1 MRNYLHQRSKSLLA
15 FAVGLTILSSSFAGE
30 VYADEEFYYQ
40 GSDLATADGK
50 TTWND
55 DTQTAT
61 LHADRSIN
69 SNLNWSYYT
78 FGINSHS
85 FSDGIHDHL
94 GTGQFASLG
103 TTKNINP
110 YDYYDVN
117 FSNNS
122 YTVAGELD
130 VKNVDGKEIITPMH
144 NLTLSGDIIAT
155 LNNKLA
161 VQNLAKLEITKGT
174 YGLDVTYGY
183 KTGTETGTEIANGGL
198 YLSNIKNVDI
208 SGTVSAI
215 YSDARGNVS
224 LSNIG
229 TLKLASN
236 INRVS
241 EHKGSLPATED
252 NTITCHYGSIVNI
265 NAKDTTI
272 TSTGRAILATAHN
285 VDNINV
291 LETSWGTDTPWPQ
304 VNINSDTL
312 TIKAA
317 TSGPTAAAVYSDTGA
332 IVNLGSADKKI
343 KILKFDQY
351 QDEQGKK
358 IYANM
363 NLYSNGYI
371 YEENNANRYNRYSGT
386 IAAGKTADDYILHQ
400 SQINVYAENA
410 EFNANTNAINARN
423 NALINVNAD
432 NAVINNNY
440 GNVATVSS
448 SGGSTVTLTSD
459 DLTIT
464 NHNTNYLK
472 DADVIDAK
480 DAKVAIG
487 SGGVVNPSRQDLVE
501 DYSGTVDK
509 AGDIIINANKKLT
522 VDGNIIIDAKPGT
535 AAGNSISINKD
546 NTTALVNIT
555 GDIYTNNGN
564 EVHLSLGDGSA
575 AGQNGNAAGRQAARS
590 TLTGAIL
597 DAASTATGFSFS
609 NANFSEKGTNL
620 TMNSAAWNVTADSE
634 VANVV
639 MDGNSI
645 IDLTQ
650 RNEATTVDMAG
661 SSTHDHNFQ
670 KLKINNL
677 SGNGT
682 IKIDYDDSRTSTDGS
697 TADKLFINNH
707 SGTHCL
713 YLNEVNGAAKLT
725 GKAED
730 TVLVSVVNEKG
741 DFKAAS
747 DDNLTWNIYALN
759 KKDSATEGYT
769 TDWYL
774 AKNTNPTPPP
784 KGPTRAEA
792 GTIKAHNMSYY
803 LWRDQSER
811 LTERLGITCFDE
823 ERAGVWTRMSNSSIS
838 GSGIYGS
845 DAKVKTY
852 TIGYDFK
859 HNSDEQLTAADAKKT
874 RDFSGLAFTY
884 IKGSSSMNGYQVSD
898 ALQVAGGRSDI
909 RGGAL
914 TAYHTH
920 TSKSGSYADYVLRY
934 SSYDND
940 FKLDGVNG
948 SAKSHG
954 LQASAEYGH
963 RLENDHGLFVTPN
976 AQLMLGRLYNKTF
989 TTSNGVHVANDHLNS
1004 AILSMGVDV
1013 GQTLGD
1019 QSQVYAKVRYNTELG
1034 DRVSAAFYKNDASAF
1049 CNGDSNGSW
1058 WEYGL
1063 GFDLKAGHA
1072 SHLFMDAERAG
1083 GSGFSKDW
1091 SWRIGAR
1098 FDF

>member
-1 MRNYLHQRSKSLLA
+1 MKNYLHQRSKSLLA
-15 FAVGLTILSSSFAGE
+15 FAVGLTILSSSLAGE
-30 VYADEEFYYQ
+30 VYADEGYIDWNDLKNDSNTTWTEDKTYYEGGDLKLTKNNVTLNENKNISSNGNISL
-40 GSDLATADGK
+40 GSDNTN
-50 TTWND
+50 T
-55 DTQTAT
+55 
-61 LHADRSIN
+61 
-69 SNLNWSYYT
+69 
-78 FGINSHS
+78 
-85 FSDGIHDHL
+85 
-94 GTGQFASLG
+94 
-103 TTKNINP
+103 
-110 YDYYDVN
+110 
-117 FSNNS
+117 
-122 YTVAGELD
+122 YTVAGAT
-130 VKNVDGKEIITPMH
+130 KNID
-144 NLTLSGDIIAT
+144 LTFKGDIWSNHDHDMTIKN
-155 LNNKLA
+155 LNTFQITNGTRGLLANFGNDRGEHWTDYTNNGGIHLSDITTVNISSTYNAIFSNKLGKIDL
-161 VQNLAKLEITKGT
+161 QGIDNLILASEFNAIYCD
-174 YGLDVTYGY
+174 YGSL
-183 KTGTETGTEIANGGL
+183 
-198 YLSNIKNVDI
+198 VDI
-208 SGTVSAI
+208 
-215 YSDARGNVS
+215 N
-224 LSNIG
+224 
-229 TLKLASN
+229 
-236 INRVS
+236 
-241 EHKGSLPATED
+241 AT
-252 NTITCHYGSIVNI
+252 N
-265 NAKDTTI
+265 TTI
-272 TSTGRAILATAHN
+272 TSNGRAIIATAGN
-285 VDNINV
+285 AQNIYTWHDAS
-291 LETSWGTDTPWPQ
+291 LETDYPLP
-304 VNINSDTL
+304 VINIKSDTL
-312 TIKAA
+312 TIAAA
-317 TSGPTAAAVYSDTGA
+317 TSGRAAAAVYSDPGA
-332 IVNLGSADKKI
+332 TINLGSADKKI
-343 KILKFDQY
+343 KQLTFVKDA
-351 QDEQGKK
+351 G
-358 IYANM
+358 ANM
-363 NLYSNGYI
+363 NLYSDSHI
-371 YEENNANRYNRYSGT
+371 YENQNYIEYDNKNPYLYYGRYSDT
-386 IAAGKTADDYILHQ
+386 IPDDETAKYYKLYQ
-400 SQINVYAENA
+400 AKINVYAENA
-410 EFNANTNAINARN
+410 EFNAKTNAINAYN
-423 NALINVNAD
+423 KGLIYVNAD
-432 NAVINNNY
+432 NAIINSNY
-440 GNVATVSS
+440 ATVVA
-448 SGGSTVTLTSD
+448 GAGATITIEGK
-459 DLTIT
+459 DLTI
-464 NHNTNYLK
+464 NNTNCLNNAQAV
-472 DADVIDAK
+472 DNEN
-480 DAKVAIG
+480 AKVAIG
-487 SGGVVNPSRQDLVE
+487 SGGLLNPSEYGDTE
-501 DYSGTVDK
+501 IN
-509 AGDIIINANKKLT
+509 AGDIVINAANKLAIN
-522 VDGNIIIDAKPGT
+522 GNIVIKANPDA

-546 NTTALVNIT
+546 NTTALVNIS

-575 AGQNGNAAGRQAARS
+575 AAQNGNVTGRQAGRS

-597 DAASTATGFSFS
+597 DAASTAAGFSFS
-609 NANFSEKGTNL
+609 DTSFSEKGTNL

-639 MDGNSI
+639 MNGSSI

-670 KLKINNL
+670 KLKINKL
-677 SGNGT
+677 SGSGT
-682 IKIDYDDSRTSTDGS
+682 IKMDYDDSKTSTDGS
-697 TADKLFINNH
+697 SADKLFINNH

-713 YLNEVNGAAKLT
+713 YLNEVNGATSLT

-730 TVLVSVVNEKG
+730 TVLVSVVNENG

-747 DDNLTWNIYALN
+747 DDNLTWNIYELN
-759 KKDSATEGYT
+759 QKESTTTGYNI
-769 TDWYL
+769 DWYL
-774 AKNTNPTPPP
+774 AKNTNPTPAPQ
-784 KGPTRAEA
+784 GPTRAEA
-792 GTIKAHNMSYY
+792 ATLKAHNMSYY

-884 IKGSSSMNGYQVSD
+884 TKGSSSMNGYQVSD

-976 AQLMLGRLYNKTF
+976 AQFTLGRLYNKSF
-989 TTSNGVHVANDHLNS
+989 TTSNGVHVANNHLNS

>member
-30 VYADEEFYYQ
+30 VEAATREEFYYQ
-40 GSDLATADGK
+40 GSDLATDDGA
-50 TTWND
+50 TTWDNKNK
-55 DTQTAT
+55 TAT
-61 LHADRSIN
+61 LHADRSIYR
-69 SNLNWSYYT
+69 SFEWSYDT
-78 FGINSHS
+78 FGINSHADS
-85 FSDGIHDHL
+85 NGLSYA
-94 GTGQFASLG
+94 QFASLG
-103 TTKNINP
+103 TTK
-110 YDYYDVN
+110 YFD
-117 FSNNS
+117 SHS
-122 YTVAGELD
+122 YTVDGEVE
-130 VKNVDGKEIITPMH
+130 VKFDGEKETKNPKFK
-144 NLTLSGDIIAT
+144 LTLFGDIIASLT
-155 LNNKLA
+155 KNLTVKNLSELN
-161 VQNLAKLEITKGT
+161 ITNGT
-174 YGLDVTYGY
+174 YGLDSNYGNDN
-183 KTGTETGTEIANGGL
+183 TEGGL
-198 YLSNIKNVDI
+198 YLDNITKVNI

-215 YSDARGNVS
+215 YGDTRGKIELN
-224 LSNIG
+224 NIG
-229 TLKLASN
+229 TLNLASN

-241 EHKGSLPATED
+241 EYRGLLPATED
-252 NTITCHYGSIVNI
+252 NTITCGYGSIVNI

-285 VDNINV
+285 IDKINEYEDGNW
-291 LETSWGTDTPWPQ
+291 ETNTPWPQ
-304 VNINSDTL
+304 VNINSETL
-312 TIKAA
+312 TIAAA

-343 KILKFDQY
+343 QQLTFVKDA
-351 QDEQGKK
+351 GT
-358 IYANM
+358 NM
-363 NLYSNGYI
+363 NLYSSSYI
-371 YEENNANRYNRYSGT
+371 YKLEKTGTYDRYSDT
-386 IAAGKTADDYILHQ
+386 IPTVNYKQENLHQ

-432 NAVINNNY
+432 NAVINSNY

-448 SGGSTVTLTSD
+448 SGGSTVTLTGD
-459 DLTIT
+459 DLAIT

-472 DADVIDAK
+472 DANVVAAK
-480 DAKVAIG
+480 KAKVAIG
-487 SGGVVNPSRQDLVE
+487 SGGIVNPSRQDLVE
-501 DYSGTVDK
+501 DYGGTVDN
-509 AGDIIINANKKLT
+509 AGNLIINANKKLT
-522 VDGNIIIDAKPGT
+522 VNGNIIIDAKSAT
-535 AAGNSISINKD
+535 AAGNSININKD

-555 GDIYTNNGN
+555 GDIYTNKGN
-564 EVHLSLGDGSA
+564 EVNLSLGDGSA
-575 AGQNGNAAGRQAARS
+575 AGQNGSTAGRQAGRS

-597 DAASTATGFSFS
+597 DAASTAANFSFS
-609 NANFSEKGTNL
+609 NTSFSEKGTNL
-620 TMNSAAWNVTADSE
+620 KMNSATWNVTADSD
-634 VANVV
+634 VAKVE
-639 MDGNSI
+639 MTGSSI

-661 SSTHDHNFQ
+661 SSTRDYSFQ

-677 SGNGT
+677 TGSGT
-682 IKIDYDDSRTSTDGS
+682 IKMDYDDSKTSTDGS

-713 YLNEVNGAAKLT
+713 YLNEVNGAATLT
-725 GKAED
+725 GSAED
-730 TVLVSVVNEKG
+730 TVLVSVVNETG
-741 DFKAAS
+741 NFQAAS

-759 KKDSATEGYT
+759 KKDSTTEGYT

-774 AKNTNPTPPP
+774 AKNTNPTPAP
-784 KGPTRAEA
+784 KDPTRDEA
-792 GTIKAHNMSYY
+792 GTIKAHNMNYY

-811 LTERLGITCFDE
+811 LTKRLGITCFDE
-823 ERAGVWTRMSNSSIS
+823 ERAGVWTKMSDSSIS

-859 HNSDEQLTAADAKKT
+859 HNSGEQLTTADAKKT

-1013 GQTLGD
+1013 GKTLGD

-1034 DRVSAAFYKNDASAF
+1034 DRVSAAFYKNDASTF

-1091 SWRIGAR
+1091 SWRIGTR

>member
-30 VYADEEFYYQ
+30 VYADDCYFS
-40 GSDLATADGK
+40 GSDMYNDG
-50 TTWND
+50 TTNWD
-55 DTQTAT
+55 EETQTAT
-61 LHADRSIN
+61 LTDNKTVGFLYHYSKTWGSQSANNDKQGQCAS
-69 SNLNWSYYT
+69 LVSYY
-78 FGINSHS
+78 
-85 FSDGIHDHL
+85 
-94 GTGQFASLG
+94 
-103 TTKNINP
+103 NP
-110 YDYYDVN
+110 YNVVGADN
-117 FSNNS
+117 KLIKF
-122 YTVAGELD
+122 EL
-130 VKNVDGKEIITPMH
+130 G
-144 NLTLSGDIIAT
+144 GDIIAIQ
-155 LNNKLA
+155 NNKLT
-161 VQNLAKLEITKGT
+161 VDKLDTLTITNGT
-174 YGLDVTYGY
+174 YGLFANYGY
-183 KTGTETGTEIANGGL
+183 KTETDTGKGGL

-208 SGTVSAI
+208 SGTLSAI
-215 YSDARGNVS
+215 YSDVKGNVT

-229 TLKLASN
+229 TLNLKSDFTHALEDYGKN
-236 INRVS
+236 
-241 EHKGSLPATED
+241 LTATED
-252 NTITCHYGSIVNI
+252 NTIICDYGSIVNI

-386 IAAGKTADDYILHQ
+386 IAAGKTADNYILHQ

-423 NALINVNAD
+423 NALINVNAE

-448 SGGSTVTLTSD
+448 SGGSTVSLTGD
-459 DLTIT
+459 DLAIT

-472 DADVIDAK
+472 DANVIDTK

-487 SGGVVNPSRQDLVE
+487 SGGIVNPSRQDLVE
-501 DYSGTVDK
+501 DYGGTVDK

-522 VDGNIIIDAKPGT
+522 VDGNIIIDAKPAT

-575 AGQNGNAAGRQAARS
+575 AKQDSNATGRQAGRS

-597 DAASTATGFSFS
+597 DAASTAAGFSFS
-609 NANFSEKGTNL
+609 DTSFSTKGTNL
-620 TMNSAAWNVTADSE
+620 KMKDATCNVTADSE

-639 MDGNSI
+639 MNGSSI

-661 SSTHDHNFQ
+661 SSTLDHNFQ

-677 SGNGT
+677 SGSGT
-682 IKIDYDDSRTSTDGS
+682 IRMDYDDSKTSTDGS
-697 TADKLFINNH
+697 TTDKLFINNH
-707 SGTHCL
+707 SGTHYL

-823 ERAGVWTRMSNSSIS
+823 ERAGVWTKMSNSSIS

-859 HNSDEQLTAADAKKT
+859 HNSDEQLTTADAKKT

-920 TSKSGSYADYVLRY
+920 TSQSGSYADYVLRY

-954 LQASAEYGH
+954 LQASAEYGC

-976 AQLMLGRLYNKTF
+976 AQLTLGRLYNKAF
-989 TTSNGVHVANDHLNS
+989 TTSNGVHVASDHLNS

-1034 DRVSAAFYKNDASAF
+1034 DSVSAAFYKNDASAF
-1049 CNGDSNGSW
+1049 CSGDSNGSW
-1058 WEYGL
+1058 WECGL

-1072 SHLFMDAERAG
+1072 SHLFMDAERAS

>member
-30 VYADEEFYYQ
+30 VYADDCYFS
-40 GSDLATADGK
+40 GSDMYNDG
-50 TTWND
+50 TTNWD
-55 DTQTAT
+55 EETQTAT
-61 LHADRSIN
+61 LTDNKTVGFLYHYSKTWGSQSANNDKQGQCAS
-69 SNLNWSYYT
+69 LVSYY
-78 FGINSHS
+78 
-85 FSDGIHDHL
+85 
-94 GTGQFASLG
+94 
-103 TTKNINP
+103 NP
-110 YDYYDVN
+110 YNVVGADN
-117 FSNNS
+117 KLIKF
-122 YTVAGELD
+122 EL
-130 VKNVDGKEIITPMH
+130 G
-144 NLTLSGDIIAT
+144 GDIIAIQ
-155 LNNKLA
+155 NNKLT
-161 VQNLAKLEITKGT
+161 VDKLDTLTITNGT
-174 YGLDVTYGY
+174 YGLFANYGY
-183 KTGTETGTEIANGGL
+183 KTETDTGKGGL

-208 SGTVSAI
+208 SGTLSAI
-215 YSDARGNVS
+215 YSDVKGNVT

-229 TLKLASN
+229 TLNLKSDFTHALEDYGKN
-236 INRVS
+236 
-241 EHKGSLPATED
+241 LTATED
-252 NTITCHYGSIVNI
+252 NTIICDYGSIVNI

-501 DYSGTVDK
+501 DYGGTVDK

-575 AGQNGNAAGRQAARS
+575 AVQNGNAAGRQAGRS

-597 DAASTATGFSFS
+597 DKASTAEGFSFS
-609 NANFSEKGTNL
+609 DTSFSEKGTNL
-620 TMNSAAWNVTADSE
+620 NMKDAAWNVTADSE

-639 MDGNSI
+639 MAGSSI
-645 IDLTQ
+645 MDLTQ

-661 SSTHDHNFQ
+661 SSIINPAHDHGFQ

-677 SGNGT
+677 SGSGT
-682 IKIDYDDSRTSTDGS
+682 IRMDYDDSKTSTDGS

-707 SGTHCL
+707 NGTHCL
-713 YLNEVNGAAKLT
+713 YLNEVNGATSLT
-725 GKAED
+725 GNAEG
-730 TVLVSVVNEKG
+730 TVLVSVVNESG

-792 GTIKAHNMSYY
+792 ATLKAHNMSYY

-884 IKGSSSMNGYQVSD
+884 TKGSSSMNGYQVSD

-920 TSKSGSYADYVLRY
+920 TSQSGSYADYVLRY

-954 LQASAEYGH
+954 LQASAEYGC
-963 RLENDHGLFVTPN
+963 RLENNHGLFVTPN
-976 AQLMLGRLYNKTF
+976 AQFTLGRLYNKAF
-989 TTSNGVHVANDHLNS
+989 TTSDGVHVASDHLNS

-1013 GQTLGD
+1013 GQTLDD

>member
-30 VYADEEFYYQ
+30 VYAAECYYY
-40 GSDLATADGK
+40 GSDLATDDST
-50 TTWND
+50 TTWD
-55 DTQTAT
+55 DETKTAT

-69 SNLNWSYYT
+69 RAFNYSYN
-78 FGINSHS
+78 FGSQTH
-85 FSDGIHDHL
+85 
-94 GTGQFASLG
+94 TEGQFVSLAG
-103 TTKNINP
+103 YNP
-110 YDYYDVN
+110 
-117 FSNNS
+117 
-122 YTVAGELD
+122 YTVAGATGKEKLTLYGD
-130 VKNVDGKEIITPMH
+130 IMSVRDNNLTVKNLDTLQIT
-144 NLTLSGDIIAT
+144 N
-155 LNNKLA
+155 
-161 VQNLAKLEITKGT
+161 GT
-174 YGLDVTYGY
+174 YGLDANFGNDRGPVFTNPNN
-183 KTGTETGTEIANGGL
+183 NGGIH
-198 YLSNIKNVDI
+198 LSNIKTVDI

-215 YSDARGNVS
+215 YGDAMAKVELKDIDN
-224 LSNIG
+224 LNLTSNI
-229 TLKLASN
+229 K
-236 INRVS
+236 RVADYG
-241 EHKGSLPATED
+241 KYLTATADYTIYCDYGSLVD
-252 NTITCHYGSIVNI
+252 IS
-265 NAKDTTI
+265 AKNTTI
-272 TSTGRAILATAHN
+272 TSTGQAITAAAHSAA
-285 VDNINV
+285 DINKMENAA
-291 LETSWGTDTPWPQ
+291 LETDYPLP
-304 VNINSDTL
+304 VINIKSDTL
-312 TIKAA
+312 TIAAA
-317 TSGPTAAAVYSDTGA
+317 TSGPTAAAVYSDAGA
-332 IVNLGSADKKI
+332 TINLGSADKKI
-343 KILKFDQY
+343 KQLTFVKDA
-351 QDEQGKK
+351 G
-358 IYANM
+358 ANM
-363 NLYSNGYI
+363 NLYSDGYI
-371 YEENNANRYNRYSGT
+371 YEDKDHSRYDRYSDT
-386 IAAGKTADDYILHQ
+386 IADGKTADDYILHQ

-423 NALINVNAD
+423 NALINVHAD
-432 NAVINNNY
+432 NSVINNNY
-440 GNVATVSS
+440 GNLATVSS
-448 SGGSTVTLTSD
+448 SGGSTVSLTGD
-459 DLTIT
+459 DLAIT

-472 DADVIDAK
+472 DANVIDAK

-501 DYSGTVDK
+501 DYGGTVDK

-522 VDGNIIIDAKPGT
+522 VDGNIIIDAKPAT

-575 AGQNGNAAGRQAARS
+575 AKQDSNATDRQAGRS

-597 DAASTATGFSFS
+597 DAASTAAGFSFS
-609 NANFSEKGTNL
+609 DTSFSTKGTNL
-620 TMNSAAWNVTADSE
+620 NMKDATWNVTADSE
-634 VANVV
+634 VANVE
-639 MDGNSI
+639 M
-645 IDLTQ
+645 DLTADS
-650 RNEATTVDMAG
+650 EAKTVDMAG
-661 SSTHDHNFQ
+661 SSIINLAHDHGFQ

-677 SGNGT
+677 SGSGT
-682 IKIDYDDSRTSTDGS
+682 IRMDYDDSKTSTDGS

-713 YLNEVNGAAKLT
+713 YLNEVTGATSLT
-725 GKAED
+725 GNAKD
-730 TVLVSVVNEKG
+730 TVLVSVVNESG

-759 KKDSATEGYT
+759 SKESTTEGYK

-774 AKNTNPTPPP
+774 TKNTNPTPAP
-784 KGPTRAEA
+784 KDPTRDEA
-792 GTIKAHNMSYY
+792 GTIKAHNMNYY

-811 LTERLGITCFDE
+811 LTKRLGITCFDE

-859 HNSDEQLTAADAKKT
+859 HNSDEQLTTADAKKT
-874 RDFSGLAFTY
+874 RDFSGLTFTY

-909 RGGAL
+909 RGGSL

-920 TSKSGSYADYVLRY
+920 TSQSGSYADYVLRY

-940 FKLDGVNG
+940 FKLDGVIG

-954 LQASAEYGH
+954 LQASAEYGC

-976 AQLMLGRLYNKTF
+976 AQLTLGRLYNKAF
-989 TTSNGVHVANDHLNS
+989 TTSNGVHVASDHLNS

-1049 CNGDSNGSW
+1049 CSGDSNGSW

>member
-1 MRNYLHQRSKSLLA
+1 MKNYLHQRSKSLLA
-15 FAVGLTILSSSFAGE
+15 FAVGLTILSSSFARE
-30 VYADEEFYYQ
+30 VYADESYIDWNDLANDSDTTWTKTDIYNKNGDFKVTVNNVTLNENKNISSNGNKSL
-40 GSDLATADGK
+40 GSDNTN
-50 TTWND
+50 T
-55 DTQTAT
+55 
-61 LHADRSIN
+61 
-69 SNLNWSYYT
+69 
-78 FGINSHS
+78 
-85 FSDGIHDHL
+85 
-94 GTGQFASLG
+94 
-103 TTKNINP
+103 
-110 YDYYDVN
+110 
-117 FSNNS
+117 
-122 YTVAGELD
+122 YTVAGAT
-130 VKNVDGKEIITPMH
+130 KNID
-144 NLTLSGDIIAT
+144 LTFKGDIWSNHDHDMTIKNLNT
-155 LNNKLA
+155 LQITNGTRGLLANFGNDRGEHWTDYTNNGGIHLSDITTVNISSTYNAIFSNKLGKIDL
-161 VQNLAKLEITKGT
+161 QGIDNLILASEFNAIYCD
-174 YGLDVTYGY
+174 YGSL
-183 KTGTETGTEIANGGL
+183 
-198 YLSNIKNVDI
+198 VDI
-208 SGTVSAI
+208 
-215 YSDARGNVS
+215 N
-224 LSNIG
+224 
-229 TLKLASN
+229 
-236 INRVS
+236 
-241 EHKGSLPATED
+241 AT
-252 NTITCHYGSIVNI
+252 N
-265 NAKDTTI
+265 TTI
-272 TSTGRAILATAHN
+272 TSNGRAIIATAGN
-285 VDNINV
+285 AQNIYTWHDAS
-291 LETSWGTDTPWPQ
+291 LETDYPLP
-304 VNINSDTL
+304 VINIKSDTL
-312 TIKAA
+312 TIAAA
-317 TSGPTAAAVYSDTGA
+317 TSGRAAAAVYSDPGA
-332 IVNLGSADKKI
+332 TINLGSADKKI
-343 KILKFDQY
+343 KQLTFVKDA
-351 QDEQGKK
+351 G
-358 IYANM
+358 ANM
-363 NLYSNGYI
+363 NLYSDSHI
-371 YEENNANRYNRYSGT
+371 YENQNYIEYDNKNPYLYYGRYSDT
-386 IAAGKTADDYILHQ
+386 IPDDETAKYYKLYQ
-400 SQINVYAENA
+400 AKINVYAENA
-410 EFNANTNAINARN
+410 EFNAKTNAINAYN
-423 NALINVNAD
+423 KGLIYVNAD
-432 NAVINNNY
+432 NAIINSNY
-440 GNVATVSS
+440 ATVVA
-448 SGGSTVTLTSD
+448 GAGATITIEGK
-459 DLTIT
+459 DLTI
-464 NHNTNYLK
+464 NNTNCLNNAQAV
-472 DADVIDAK
+472 DNEN
-480 DAKVAIG
+480 AKVAIG
-487 SGGVVNPSRQDLVE
+487 SGGLLNPSEYGDTE
-501 DYSGTVDK
+501 IN
-509 AGDIIINANKKLT
+509 AGDIVINTANKLAIN
-522 VDGNIIIDAKPGT
+522 GNIVIKANPDA

-546 NTTALVNIT
+546 NTTALVNIS

-575 AGQNGNAAGRQAARS
+575 AAQNGNVTGRQAGRS

-597 DAASTATGFSFS
+597 DAASTAAGFSFS
-609 NANFSEKGTNL
+609 DTSFSEKGTNL

-639 MDGNSI
+639 MAGSSI

-661 SSTHDHNFQ
+661 SSTPDHNFQ

-677 SGNGT
+677 TGSGT
-682 IKIDYDDSRTSTDGS
+682 IKMDYDDSKTSTDGS

-713 YLNEVNGAAKLT
+713 YLNEVNGTATLT
-725 GKAED
+725 GNAKD
-730 TVLVSVVNEKG
+730 TVLVSVVNENG

-759 KKDSATEGYT
+759 SKESTTEGYK

-774 AKNTNPTPPP
+774 TKNTNPTPAP
-784 KGPTRAEA
+784 KDPTRDEA

-811 LTERLGITCFDE
+811 LTKRLGITCFDE
-823 ERAGVWTRMSNSSIS
+823 ERAGVWTKMSNSSIS

-859 HNSDEQLTAADAKKT
+859 HNSDERLTAADAKKT

-884 IKGSSSMNGYQVSD
+884 IKGSSSMNGYQVND
-898 ALQVAGGRSDI
+898 TLQVAGGRSDI

-920 TSKSGSYADYVLRY
+920 TSQSGSYADYVLRY

-976 AQLMLGRLYNKTF
+976 AQFTLGRLYNKAF
-989 TTSNGVHVANDHLNS
+989 TTSNGVHVASDHLNS

-1072 SHLFMDAERAG
+1072 SHLFMDAERAS
-1083 GSGFSKDW
+1083 GSDFSKDW

>member
-30 VYADEEFYYQ
+30 VYAAECYYY
-40 GSDLATADGK
+40 GSDLATDDST
-50 TTWND
+50 TTWD
-55 DTQTAT
+55 DETKTAT

-69 SNLNWSYYT
+69 RAFNYSYN
-78 FGINSHS
+78 FGSQTH
-85 FSDGIHDHL
+85 
-94 GTGQFASLG
+94 TEGQFVSLAG
-103 TTKNINP
+103 YNP
-110 YDYYDVN
+110 
-117 FSNNS
+117 
-122 YTVAGELD
+122 YTVAGATGKEKLTLYGD
-130 VKNVDGKEIITPMH
+130 IMSVRDNNLTVKNLDTLQIT
-144 NLTLSGDIIAT
+144 N
-155 LNNKLA
+155 
-161 VQNLAKLEITKGT
+161 GT
-174 YGLDVTYGY
+174 YGLDANFGNDRGPVFTNPNN
-183 KTGTETGTEIANGGL
+183 NGGIH
-198 YLSNIKNVDI
+198 LSNIKTVDI

-215 YSDARGNVS
+215 YGDAMAKVELKDIDN
-224 LSNIG
+224 LNLTSNI
-229 TLKLASN
+229 K
-236 INRVS
+236 RVADYG
-241 EHKGSLPATED
+241 KYLTATADYTIYCDYGSLVD
-252 NTITCHYGSIVNI
+252 IS
-265 NAKDTTI
+265 AKNTTI
-272 TSTGRAILATAHN
+272 TSTGQAITAAAHSAA
-285 VDNINV
+285 DINKMENAA
-291 LETSWGTDTPWPQ
+291 LETDYPLP
-304 VNINSDTL
+304 VINIKSDTL
-312 TIKAA
+312 TIAAA
-317 TSGPTAAAVYSDTGA
+317 TSGPTAAAVYSDAGA
-332 IVNLGSADKKI
+332 TINLGSADKKI
-343 KILKFDQY
+343 KQLTFVKDA
-351 QDEQGKK
+351 G
-358 IYANM
+358 ANM
-363 NLYSNGYI
+363 NLYSDGYI
-371 YEENNANRYNRYSGT
+371 YEDKDHSRYDRYSDT
-386 IAAGKTADDYILHQ
+386 IADGKTADDYILHQ

-423 NALINVNAD
+423 NALINVHAD
-432 NAVINNNY
+432 NSVINNNY
-440 GNVATVSS
+440 GNLATVSS
-448 SGGSTVTLTSD
+448 SGGSTVTIEGD

-464 NHNTNYLK
+464 NRNTHYLK
-472 DADVIDAK
+472 DANVIDAK

-501 DYSGTVDK
+501 DYGGTVDK

-522 VDGNIIIDAKPGT
+522 VDGNIIIDAKPAT

-575 AGQNGNAAGRQAARS
+575 AKQDSNATGRQAGRS

-597 DAASTATGFSFS
+597 DAASTAENFSFS
-609 NANFSEKGTNL
+609 NTSFSTKGTNL
-620 TMNSAAWNVTADSE
+620 KMKDATWNVTADSE
-634 VANVV
+634 VANVE
-639 MDGNSI
+639 M
-645 IDLTQ
+645 DLTADS
-650 RNEATTVDMAG
+650 EAKTVDMTG
-661 SSTHDHNFQ
+661 SSIINLAHDHGFQ

-677 SGNGT
+677 SGSGT
-682 IKIDYDDSRTSTDGS
+682 IRMDYDDSKTSTDGS

-713 YLNEVNGAAKLT
+713 YLNEVTGATSLT
-725 GKAED
+725 GNAKD
-730 TVLVSVVNEKG
+730 TVLVSVVNESG

-759 KKDSATEGYT
+759 SKESTTEGYK

-774 AKNTNPTPPP
+774 TKNTNPTPAP
-784 KGPTRAEA
+784 KDPTRDEA
-792 GTIKAHNMSYY
+792 GTIKAHNMNYY

-811 LTERLGITCFDE
+811 LTKRLGITCFDE
-823 ERAGVWTRMSNSSIS
+823 ERAGVWTKMSNSSIS

-859 HNSDEQLTAADAKKT
+859 HNSGEQLTTADAKKT

-920 TSKSGSYADYVLRY
+920 TSQSGSYADYVLRY

-954 LQASAEYGH
+954 LQASAEYGC

-976 AQLMLGRLYNKTF
+976 AQLTLGRLYNKAI

-1034 DRVSAAFYKNDASAF
+1034 DRVSAAFYKGDNSAF

>member
-15 FAVGLTILSSSFAGE
+15 FAVGLTILSSSFPGE
-30 VYADEEFYYQ
+30 AEAAEYYYY
-40 GSDLATADGK
+40 GWDMATDDGT
-50 TTWND
+50 TTWD
-55 DTQTAT
+55 DETQTAT
-61 LHADRSIN
+61 LHTDRNIYRIFTYS
-69 SNLNWSYYT
+69 SNLGLT
-78 FGINSHS
+78 
-85 FSDGIHDHL
+85 
-94 GTGQFASLG
+94 TQPEVQFASLG
-103 TTKNINP
+103 TTIFTNSGWQWNS
-110 YDYYDVN
+110 YDVVGATK
-117 FSNNS
+117 SE
-122 YTVAGELD
+122 T
-130 VKNVDGKEIITPMH
+130 
-144 NLTLSGDIIAT
+144 LTLYGDIIAT
-155 LNNKLA
+155 QTKKLS
-161 VQNLAKLEITKGT
+161 VHDLDTLRITNGT
-174 YGLDVTYGY
+174 YGLEANEGN
-183 KTGTETGTEIANGGL
+183 KTINTNGGL
-198 YLSNIKNVDI
+198 CISNIRDIDI

-215 YSDARGNVS
+215 YSDVRGKVELN
-224 LSNIG
+224 NIG

-241 EHKGSLPATED
+241 EYEGHLTATED
-252 NTITCHYGSIVNI
+252 NTITCDYGSIVNI
-265 NAKDTTI
+265 DAQNTTI
-272 TSTGRAILATAHN
+272 TSTGRAILATAHSVN
-285 VDNINV
+285 NINH
-291 LETSWGTDTPWPQ
+291 LEEAIWETDTPWPQ
-304 VNINSDTL
+304 VNINSETL

-343 KILKFDQY
+343 QQLTFVKDA
-351 QDEQGKK
+351 G
-358 IYANM
+358 ANM
-363 NLYSNGYI
+363 NLYSSSYI
-371 YEENNANRYNRYSGT
+371 YKLEKTGTYDRYSDT
-386 IAAGKTADDYILHQ
+386 IPTVNYKQENLHQ

-432 NAVINNNY
+432 NAVINSNY

-448 SGGSTVTLTSD
+448 SGGSTITLTGD
-459 DLTIT
+459 DLAIT

-472 DADVIDAK
+472 DANVVAAK
-480 DAKVAIG
+480 KAKVAIG
-487 SGGVVNPSRQDLVE
+487 SGGIVNPSRQDLVE
-501 DYSGTVDK
+501 DYGGTVDN
-509 AGDIIINANKKLT
+509 AGDLIINANKKLT
-522 VDGNIIIDAKPGT
+522 VDGNIIIDAQSAT

-555 GDIYTNNGN
+555 GDIYTNKGN

-575 AGQNGNAAGRQAARS
+575 AGQNGSTAGRQAGRS

-597 DAASTATGFSFS
+597 DAASTAANFSFS
-609 NANFSEKGTNL
+609 DANFSEKGTNL

-682 IKIDYDDSRTSTDGS
+682 IKMDYDDSKTSTDGS

-713 YLNEVNGAAKLT
+713 YLNEVNGATTLT
-725 GKAED
+725 GNAED
-730 TVLVSVVNEKG
+730 TVLVSVVNENG
-741 DFKAAS
+741 NFQAAS
-747 DDNLTWNIYALN
+747 DDKLTWNIYTLN
-759 KKDSATEGYT
+759 KKDSTTEGYT

-774 AKNTNPTPPP
+774 AKNTNPTPAPQ
-784 KGPTRAEA
+784 GPTRAEA
-792 GTIKAHNMSYY
+792 GTLKAHNMSYY

-811 LTERLGITCFDE
+811 LTKRLGITCFDE
-823 ERAGVWTRMSNSSIS
+823 ERAGVWTKMSNSSIS

-920 TSKSGSYADYVLRY
+920 TSQSGSYADYVLRY

-940 FKLDGVNG
+940 FKLDGANG

-954 LQASAEYGH
+954 LQASAEYGW

-976 AQLMLGRLYNKTF
+976 AQLTLGRLYNKAF
-989 TTSNGVHVANDHLNS
+989 TTSNGVHVASDHLNS
-1004 AILSMGVDV
+1004 AILSIGVDV
-1013 GQTLGD
+1013 GQNIGE

-1034 DRVSAAFYKNDASAF
+1034 DRVSAAFCQGDASSF
-1049 CNGDSNGSW
+1049 CSGDSNGSW

>member
-30 VYADEEFYYQ
+30 VYADDCYFS
-40 GSDLATADGK
+40 GSDMYNDG
-50 TTWND
+50 TTNWD
-55 DTQTAT
+55 EETQTAT
-61 LHADRSIN
+61 LTDNKTVGFLYHYSKTWGSQSANNDKQGQCAS
-69 SNLNWSYYT
+69 LVSYY
-78 FGINSHS
+78 
-85 FSDGIHDHL
+85 
-94 GTGQFASLG
+94 
-103 TTKNINP
+103 NP
-110 YDYYDVN
+110 YNVVGADN
-117 FSNNS
+117 KLIKF
-122 YTVAGELD
+122 EL
-130 VKNVDGKEIITPMH
+130 G
-144 NLTLSGDIIAT
+144 GDIIAIQ
-155 LNNKLA
+155 NNKLT
-161 VQNLAKLEITKGT
+161 VDKLDTLTITNGT
-174 YGLDVTYGY
+174 YGLFANYGY
-183 KTGTETGTEIANGGL
+183 KTETDTGKGGL

-208 SGTVSAI
+208 SGTLSAI
-215 YSDARGNVS
+215 YSDVKGNVT

-229 TLKLASN
+229 TLNLKSDFTHALEDYGKN
-236 INRVS
+236 
-241 EHKGSLPATED
+241 LTATED
-252 NTITCHYGSIVNI
+252 NTIICDYGSIVNI

-501 DYSGTVDK
+501 DYGGTVDK

-555 GDIYTNNGN
+555 GDIYTNKGN
-564 EVHLSLGDGSA
+564 EVHLTLGDGSA
-575 AGQNGNAAGRQAARS
+575 AGQNGSTAGRQAGRS
-590 TLTGAIL
+590 TLTGTIL
-597 DAASTATGFSFS
+597 DAASTAANFSFS
-609 NANFSEKGTNL
+609 DTSFSEKGTNL
-620 TMNSAAWNVTADSE
+620 KMNSATWNVTADSE
-634 VANVV
+634 VAKVD
-639 MDGNSI
+639 MAGSSI

-650 RNEATTVDMAG
+650 RNETATVDMAG
-661 SSTHDHNFQ
+661 SSTIGRTHDHDFQ

-677 SGNGT
+677 SGSGT
-682 IKIDYDDSRTSTDGS
+682 IRMDYDDSQSSTDGS
-697 TADKLFINNH
+697 TADKLFINTH

-713 YLNEVNGAAKLT
+713 YLNEVTGATSLT
-725 GKAED
+725 GNAKD
-730 TVLVSVVNEKG
+730 TVLVSVVNESG

-759 KKDSATEGYT
+759 SKESTTEGYK

-774 AKNTNPTPPP
+774 TKNTNPTPAPED
-784 KGPTRAEA
+784 PTRDEA

-811 LTERLGITCFDE
+811 LTKRLGITCFDE
-823 ERAGVWTRMSNSSIS
+823 ERAGVWTKMSNSSIS

-859 HNSDEQLTAADAKKT
+859 HNSDERLTAADAKKT

-884 IKGSSSMNGYQVSD
+884 IKGSSSMNGYQVND
-898 ALQVAGGRSDI
+898 TLQVAGGRSDI

-920 TSKSGSYADYVLRY
+920 TSQSGSYADYVLRY

-976 AQLMLGRLYNKTF
+976 AQFTLGRLYNKAF
-989 TTSNGVHVANDHLNS
+989 TTSNGVHVASDHLNS

-1013 GQTLGD
+1013 GQTLGN

>member
-15 FAVGLTILSSSFAGE
+15 FAVGLTILSLSFTGE
-30 VYADEEFYYQ
+30 VYAAEYYYN
-40 GSDLATADGK
+40 GWDMATDDGT
-50 TTWND
+50 TTWD
-55 DTQTAT
+55 DETQTAT
-61 LHADRSIN
+61 LHADRSI
-69 SNLNWSYYT
+69 YRT
-78 FGINSHS
+78 FAYSSS
-85 FSDGIHDHL
+85 FGL
-94 GTGQFASLG
+94 PTQPEVQFASLG
-103 TTKNINP
+103 TTLYTDSGWLWNS
-110 YDYYDVN
+110 YDVVGATK
-117 FSNNS
+117 SE
-122 YTVAGELD
+122 T
-130 VKNVDGKEIITPMH
+130 
-144 NLTLSGDIIAT
+144 LTLYGDIIAT
-155 LNNKLA
+155 QTKKLS
-161 VQNLAKLEITKGT
+161 VHDLDTLRITNGT
-174 YGLDVTYGY
+174 YGLEANEGN
-183 KTGTETGTEIANGGL
+183 KTIKPDGGL
-198 YLSNIKNVDI
+198 YISNIRDVDI

-215 YSDARGNVS
+215 YSDVRGKVELN
-224 LSNIG
+224 NIG

-241 EHKGSLPATED
+241 EYEGYLTATED
-252 NTITCHYGSIVNI
+252 NTITCDYGSIVNI
-265 NAKDTTI
+265 HAKDTTI
-272 TSTGRAILATAHN
+272 SSTGRAILATARS
-285 VDNINV
+285 VDNINT
-291 LETSWGTDTPWPQ
+291 LEAAVWETDTPWPQ
-304 VNINSDTL
+304 VNINSETL
-312 TIKAA
+312 TIAAA
-317 TSGPTAAAVYSDTGA
+317 TSGPTAAAVYSDTGS
-332 IVNLGSADKKI
+332 IVNLGSAGKEIQQLTFDK
-343 KILKFDQY
+343 DA
-351 QDEQGKK
+351 G
-358 IYANM
+358 ASM
-363 NLYSNGYI
+363 NLYSSSYI
-371 YEENNANRYNRYSGT
+371 YKLENTGIYDRYSDT
-386 IAAGKTADDYILHQ
+386 IPTNYKEKNLHQ

-410 EFNANTNAINARN
+410 EFNANTNAINAHN
-423 NALINVNAD
+423 KALINVNA
-432 NAVINNNY
+432 NNTVINSNY
-440 GNVATVSS
+440 GNVATVAASA
-448 SGGSTVTLTSD
+448 GATVTIESN

-464 NHNTNYLK
+464 NHNTNYIK
-472 DADVIDAK
+472 NAQVVEKEDAK
-480 DAKVAIG
+480 IAIG
-487 SGGVVNPSRQDLVE
+487 SGGIINPSRPDLVE
-501 DYSGTVDK
+501 EYEGTAVN
-509 AGDIIINANKKLT
+509 AGDISINAANKLT
-522 VDGNIIIDAKPGT
+522 IDGNIVIKANSDA
-535 AAGNSISINKD
+535 AAGNSININNG
-546 NTTALVNIT
+546 NTKALVNIT
-555 GDIYTNNGN
+555 GNIYTNNGN

-575 AGQNGNAAGRQAARS
+575 AAQNGNATGRQAGRS

-597 DAASTATGFSFS
+597 DAATTAENFSFNDTS
-609 NANFSEKGTNL
+609 FSTKGTNL
-620 TMNSAAWNVTADSE
+620 NMKDAAWNVTADSE
-634 VANVV
+634 VAKVE
-639 MDGNSI
+639 MAGSSI

-650 RNEATTVDMAG
+650 RNEATTVDMAS

-677 SGNGT
+677 SGSGT
-682 IKIDYDDSRTSTDGS
+682 IKMDYDDSRTSTDGS

-792 GTIKAHNMSYY
+792 ATLKAHNMSYY

-823 ERAGVWTRMSNSSIS
+823 ERAGVWTKMSNSSIS

-859 HNSDEQLTAADAKKT
+859 HNSDERLTAADAKKT

-884 IKGSSSMNGYQVSD
+884 IKGSSSMNGYQVND
-898 ALQVAGGRSDI
+898 TLQVAGGRSDI

-948 SAKSHG
+948 NAKSHG
-954 LQASAEYGH
+954 LQASAEYGC

-976 AQLMLGRLYNKTF
+976 AQFTLGRLYNKAF
-989 TTSNGVHVANDHLNS
+989 TTSNGVHVASDHLNS

-1072 SHLFMDAERAG
+1072 SHLFMDAERAC
-1083 GSGFSKDW
+1083 GSGFSKEW

>member
-15 FAVGLTILSSSFAGE
+15 FAVGLTILSSSFPGE
-30 VYADEEFYYQ
+30 AEAAEYYYY
-40 GSDLATADGK
+40 GWDMATDDGT
-50 TTWND
+50 TTWD
-55 DTQTAT
+55 DETQTAT
-61 LHADRSIN
+61 LHTDRNIYRIFTYS
-69 SNLNWSYYT
+69 SNLGLT
-78 FGINSHS
+78 
-85 FSDGIHDHL
+85 
-94 GTGQFASLG
+94 TQPEVQFASLG
-103 TTKNINP
+103 TTIFTNSGWQWNS
-110 YDYYDVN
+110 YDVVGATK
-117 FSNNS
+117 SE
-122 YTVAGELD
+122 T
-130 VKNVDGKEIITPMH
+130 
-144 NLTLSGDIIAT
+144 LTLYGDIIAT
-155 LNNKLA
+155 QTKKLS
-161 VQNLAKLEITKGT
+161 VHDLDTLRITNGT
-174 YGLDVTYGY
+174 YGLEANEGN
-183 KTGTETGTEIANGGL
+183 KTINNNGGL
-198 YLSNIKNVDI
+198 CISNIRDIDI

-215 YSDARGNVS
+215 YSDVRGKVELN
-224 LSNIG
+224 NIG

-241 EHKGSLPATED
+241 EYEGHLTATED
-252 NTITCHYGSIVNI
+252 NTITCDYGSIVNI
-265 NAKDTTI
+265 DAQNTTI
-272 TSTGRAILATAHN
+272 TSTGRAILATAHSVN
-285 VDNINV
+285 NINH
-291 LETSWGTDTPWPQ
+291 LEEAIWETDTPWPQ
-304 VNINSDTL
+304 VNINSETL

-332 IVNLGSADKKI
+332 IINLGSADKKI
-343 KILKFDQY
+343 QQLTFVKDA
-351 QDEQGKK
+351 G
-358 IYANM
+358 ANM
-363 NLYSNGYI
+363 NLYSSSYI
-371 YEENNANRYNRYSGT
+371 YKLEKTGTYDRYSDT
-386 IAAGKTADDYILHQ
+386 IPTVNYKQENLHQ

-432 NAVINNNY
+432 NAVINSNY

-448 SGGSTVTLTSD
+448 SGGSTVTLTGD
-459 DLTIT
+459 DLAIT

-472 DADVIDAK
+472 DANVVAAK
-480 DAKVAIG
+480 KAKVAIG
-487 SGGVVNPSRQDLVE
+487 SGGIVNPSRQDLVE
-501 DYSGTVDK
+501 DYGGTVDN
-509 AGDIIINANKKLT
+509 AGDLIINANKKLT
-522 VDGNIIIDAKPGT
+522 VDGNIIIDAQSAT
-535 AAGNSISINKD
+535 AAGNSISLNKD

-555 GDIYTNNGN
+555 GDIYTNKGN
-564 EVHLSLGDGSA
+564 EVHLTLGDGSA
-575 AGQNGNAAGRQAARS
+575 AGQNGSTAGRQAGRS
-590 TLTGAIL
+590 TLTGTIL
-597 DAASTATGFSFS
+597 DAASTAANFSFS
-609 NANFSEKGTNL
+609 DTSFSEKGTNL
-620 TMNSAAWNVTADSE
+620 KMNSATWNVTADSE
-634 VANVV
+634 VAKVE
-639 MDGNSI
+639 MTGSSI

-677 SGNGT
+677 TGSGT
-682 IKIDYDDSRTSTDGS
+682 IKMDYDDSKTSTDGS

-713 YLNEVNGAAKLT
+713 YLNEVNGAATLT
-725 GKAED
+725 GNAED
-730 TVLVSVVNEKG
+730 TVLVSVVHENG
-741 DFKAAS
+741 NFQAAS
-747 DDNLTWNIYALN
+747 DDKLTWNIYALN
-759 KKDSATEGYT
+759 KKDSTTEGYT

-774 AKNTNPTPPP
+774 AKNTNPTPAPQ
-784 KGPTRAEA
+784 GPTRAEA
-792 GTIKAHNMSYY
+792 GTLKAHNMSYY

-811 LTERLGITCFDE
+811 LTKRLGITCFDE
-823 ERAGVWTRMSNSSIS
+823 ERAGVWTKMSNSSIS

-859 HNSDEQLTAADAKKT
+859 HNSDKQLTAADAKKT

-884 IKGSSSMNGYQVSD
+884 IKGSSSMNGYKVSD

-920 TSKSGSYADYVLRY
+920 TSQSGSYADYVLRY

-940 FKLDGVNG
+940 FKLDGANG

-954 LQASAEYGH
+954 LQASAEYGWH
-963 RLENDHGLFVTPN
+963 LENDRGLFVAPN
-976 AQLMLGRLYNKTF
+976 AQFTLGRLYNKAF

-1013 GQTLGD
+1013 GQNIGE
-1019 QSQVYAKVRYNTELG
+1019 QSQVYAKLRYNTELS
-1034 DRVSAAFYKNDASAF
+1034 DRVSAAFCQGDASTF
-1049 CNGDSNGSW
+1049 CSGDSNGSW

>member
-30 VYADEEFYYQ
+30 VYADDCYFS
-40 GSDLATADGK
+40 GSDMYNDG
-50 TTWND
+50 TTNWD
-55 DTQTAT
+55 EETQTAT
-61 LHADRSIN
+61 LTDNKTVGFLYHYSKTWGSQSANNDKQGQCAS
-69 SNLNWSYYT
+69 LVSYY
-78 FGINSHS
+78 
-85 FSDGIHDHL
+85 
-94 GTGQFASLG
+94 
-103 TTKNINP
+103 NP
-110 YDYYDVN
+110 YNVVGADN
-117 FSNNS
+117 KLIKF
-122 YTVAGELD
+122 EL
-130 VKNVDGKEIITPMH
+130 G
-144 NLTLSGDIIAT
+144 GDIIAIQ
-155 LNNKLA
+155 NNKLT
-161 VQNLAKLEITKGT
+161 VDKLDTLTITNGT
-174 YGLDVTYGY
+174 YGLFANYGY
-183 KTGTETGTEIANGGL
+183 KTETDTGKGGL

-208 SGTVSAI
+208 SGTLSAI
-215 YSDARGNVS
+215 YSDVKGNVT

-229 TLKLASN
+229 TLNLKSDFTHALEDYGKN
-236 INRVS
+236 
-241 EHKGSLPATED
+241 LTATED
-252 NTITCHYGSIVNI
+252 NTIICDYGSIVNI

-501 DYSGTVDK
+501 DYGGTVDK

-682 IKIDYDDSRTSTDGS
+682 IKMDYDDSRTSTDGS

-707 SGTHCL
+707 SGTHYL
-713 YLNEVNGAAKLT
+713 YLNEVNGVATLT
-725 GKAED
+725 GSAEN
-730 TVLVSVVNEKG
+730 TVLVSVVHENG

-747 DDNLTWNIYALN
+747 DDNLSWNIYELN
-759 KKDSATEGYT
+759 KKQSTTTGYNI
-769 TDWYL
+769 DWYL

-823 ERAGVWTRMSNSSIS
+823 ERAGVWTKMSNSSIS

-859 HNSDEQLTAADAKKT
+859 HNSDERLTAADAKKT

-884 IKGSSSMNGYQVSD
+884 IKGSSSMNGYQVND
-898 ALQVAGGRSDI
+898 TLQVAGGRSDI

-920 TSKSGSYADYVLRY
+920 TSQSGSYADYVLRY

-954 LQASAEYGH
+954 LQASAEYGC

-976 AQLMLGRLYNKTF
+976 AQFTLGRLYNKAF
-989 TTSNGVHVANDHLNS
+989 TTSNGVHVASDHLNS

>member
-30 VYADEEFYYQ
+30 VYADDCYFS
-40 GSDLATADGK
+40 GSDMYNDG
-50 TTWND
+50 TTNWD
-55 DTQTAT
+55 EETQTAT
-61 LHADRSIN
+61 LTDNKTVGFLYHYSKTWGSQSANNDKQGQCAS
-69 SNLNWSYYT
+69 LVSYY
-78 FGINSHS
+78 
-85 FSDGIHDHL
+85 
-94 GTGQFASLG
+94 
-103 TTKNINP
+103 NP
-110 YDYYDVN
+110 YNVVGADN
-117 FSNNS
+117 KLIKF
-122 YTVAGELD
+122 EL
-130 VKNVDGKEIITPMH
+130 G
-144 NLTLSGDIIAT
+144 GDIIAIQ
-155 LNNKLA
+155 NNKLT
-161 VQNLAKLEITKGT
+161 VDKLDTLTITNGT
-174 YGLDVTYGY
+174 YGLFANYGY
-183 KTGTETGTEIANGGL
+183 KTETDTGKGGL

-208 SGTVSAI
+208 SGTLSAI
-215 YSDARGNVS
+215 YSDVKGNVT

-229 TLKLASN
+229 TLNLKSDFTHALEDYGKN
-236 INRVS
+236 
-241 EHKGSLPATED
+241 LTATED
-252 NTITCHYGSIVNI
+252 NTIICDYGSIVNI

-371 YEENNANRYNRYSGT
+371 YEENNAKRYNRYSGT

-440 GNVATVSS
+440 GNGATVSS

-501 DYSGTVDK
+501 DYGGTVDK

-677 SGNGT
+677 SGSGT
-682 IKIDYDDSRTSTDGS
+682 IKMDYDDSRTSTDGS

-823 ERAGVWTRMSNSSIS
+823 ERAGVWTKMSNSSIS

-884 IKGSSSMNGYQVSD
+884 IKGSSSMNGYQVND
-898 ALQVAGGRSDI
+898 TLQVAGGRSDI

-940 FKLDGVNG
+940 FKLDGVND

-954 LQASAEYGH
+954 LQASAEYGC

-976 AQLMLGRLYNKTF
+976 AQFTLGRLYNKAF
-989 TTSNGVHVANDHLNS
+989 TTSNGVHVASDHLNS

>member
-1 MRNYLHQRSKSLLA
+1 M
-15 FAVGLTILSSSFAGE
+15 
-30 VYADEEFYYQ
+30 
-40 GSDLATADGK
+40 
-50 TTWND
+50 
-55 DTQTAT
+55 
-61 LHADRSIN
+61 
-69 SNLNWSYYT
+69 
-78 FGINSHS
+78 
-85 FSDGIHDHL
+85 
-94 GTGQFASLG
+94 
-103 TTKNINP
+103 
-110 YDYYDVN
+110 
-117 FSNNS
+117 
-122 YTVAGELD
+122 
-130 VKNVDGKEIITPMH
+130 
-144 NLTLSGDIIAT
+144 
-155 LNNKLA
+155 
-161 VQNLAKLEITKGT
+161 
-174 YGLDVTYGY
+174 
-183 KTGTETGTEIANGGL
+183 
-198 YLSNIKNVDI
+198 
-208 SGTVSAI
+208 
-215 YSDARGNVS
+215 
-224 LSNIG
+224 
-229 TLKLASN
+229 
-236 INRVS
+236 
-241 EHKGSLPATED
+241 
-252 NTITCHYGSIVNI
+252 
-265 NAKDTTI
+265 KD
-272 TSTGRAILATAHN
+272 
-285 VDNINV
+285 
-291 LETSWGTDTPWPQ
+291 
-304 VNINSDTL
+304 
-312 TIKAA
+312 
-317 TSGPTAAAVYSDTGA
+317 
-332 IVNLGSADKKI
+332 
-343 KILKFDQY
+343 
-351 QDEQGKK
+351 
-358 IYANM
+358 
-363 NLYSNGYI
+363 
-371 YEENNANRYNRYSGT
+371 
-386 IAAGKTADDYILHQ
+386 
-400 SQINVYAENA
+400 
-410 EFNANTNAINARN
+410 
-423 NALINVNAD
+423 
-432 NAVINNNY
+432 
-440 GNVATVSS
+440 
-448 SGGSTVTLTSD
+448 
-459 DLTIT
+459 
-464 NHNTNYLK
+464 
-472 DADVIDAK
+472 
-480 DAKVAIG
+480 
-487 SGGVVNPSRQDLVE
+487 
-501 DYSGTVDK
+501 
-509 AGDIIINANKKLT
+509 
-522 VDGNIIIDAKPGT
+522 
-535 AAGNSISINKD
+535 
-546 NTTALVNIT
+546 
-555 GDIYTNNGN
+555 
-564 EVHLSLGDGSA
+564 
-575 AGQNGNAAGRQAARS
+575 
-590 TLTGAIL
+590 
-597 DAASTATGFSFS
+597 
-609 NANFSEKGTNL
+609 
-620 TMNSAAWNVTADSE
+620 AAWNVTADSE

-639 MDGNSI
+639 MAGSSI

-661 SSTHDHNFQ
+661 SSTLDHGFQ

-677 SGNGT
+677 SGSGT
-682 IKIDYDDSRTSTDGS
+682 IKMDYDDSRTSTDGS

-823 ERAGVWTRMSNSSIS
+823 ERAGVWTKMSNSSIS

-859 HNSDEQLTAADAKKT
+859 HNSDEQLTTADAKKT

-920 TSKSGSYADYVLRY
+920 TSQSGSYADYVLRY

-940 FKLDGVNG
+940 FKLDCVNG

-976 AQLMLGRLYNKTF
+976 AQFTLGRLYNKAF
-989 TTSNGVHVANDHLNS
+989 TTSNGVHVASDHLNS
-1004 AILSMGVDV
+1004 AILSMGVDI
-1013 GQTLGD
+1013 GQNIGE

-1034 DRVSAAFYKNDASAF
+1034 DSVSAAFCQGNDSTF
-1049 CNGDSNGSW
+1049 RSGDSNGSW

>member
-1 MRNYLHQRSKSLLA
+1 MKNYLHQRSKSLLA
-15 FAVGLTILSSSFAGE
+15 FAVGLTILSSSFARE
-30 VYADEEFYYQ
+30 VYADESYIDWNDLANDSDTTWTKTDIYNKNGDFKVTVNNVTLNENKNISSNGNKSL
-40 GSDLATADGK
+40 GSDNTN
-50 TTWND
+50 T
-55 DTQTAT
+55 
-61 LHADRSIN
+61 
-69 SNLNWSYYT
+69 
-78 FGINSHS
+78 
-85 FSDGIHDHL
+85 
-94 GTGQFASLG
+94 
-103 TTKNINP
+103 
-110 YDYYDVN
+110 
-117 FSNNS
+117 
-122 YTVAGELD
+122 YTVAGAT
-130 VKNVDGKEIITPMH
+130 KNID
-144 NLTLSGDIIAT
+144 LTFKGDIWSNHDHDMTIKNLNT
-155 LNNKLA
+155 LQITNGTRGLLANFGNDRGEHWTDYTNNGGIHLSDITTVNISSTYNAIFSNKLGKIDL
-161 VQNLAKLEITKGT
+161 QGIDNLILASEFNAIYCD
-174 YGLDVTYGY
+174 YGSL
-183 KTGTETGTEIANGGL
+183 
-198 YLSNIKNVDI
+198 VDI
-208 SGTVSAI
+208 
-215 YSDARGNVS
+215 N
-224 LSNIG
+224 
-229 TLKLASN
+229 
-236 INRVS
+236 
-241 EHKGSLPATED
+241 AT
-252 NTITCHYGSIVNI
+252 N
-265 NAKDTTI
+265 TTI
-272 TSTGRAILATAHN
+272 TSNGRAIIATAGN
-285 VDNINV
+285 AQNIYTWHDAS
-291 LETSWGTDTPWPQ
+291 LETDYPLP
-304 VNINSDTL
+304 VINIKSDTL
-312 TIKAA
+312 TIAA
-317 TSGPTAAAVYSDTGA
+317 TSGRAAAAVYSDPGA
-332 IVNLGSADKKI
+332 TINLGSADKKI
-343 KILKFDQY
+343 KQLTFVKDA
-351 QDEQGKK
+351 G
-358 IYANM
+358 ANM
-363 NLYSNGYI
+363 NLYSDSHI
-371 YEENNANRYNRYSGT
+371 YENQNYIEYDNKNPYLYYGRYSDT
-386 IAAGKTADDYILHQ
+386 IPDDETAKYYKLYQ
-400 SQINVYAENA
+400 AKINVYAENA
-410 EFNANTNAINARN
+410 EFNAKTNAINAYN
-423 NALINVNAD
+423 KGLIYVNAD
-432 NAVINNNY
+432 NAIINSNY
-440 GNVATVSS
+440 ATVVA
-448 SGGSTVTLTSD
+448 GAGATITIEGK
-459 DLTIT
+459 DLTI
-464 NHNTNYLK
+464 NNTNCLNNAQAV
-472 DADVIDAK
+472 DNEN
-480 DAKVAIG
+480 AKVAIG
-487 SGGVVNPSRQDLVE
+487 SGGLLNTSEYGDTSVN
-501 DYSGTVDK
+501 
-509 AGDIIINANKKLT
+509 AGDIVVNAANKLTINGNIVINANP
-522 VDGNIIIDAKPGT
+522 DA

-575 AGQNGNAAGRQAARS
+575 AKQDSNATGRQTGRS

-597 DAASTATGFSFS
+597 DAASTAAGFSFS
-609 NANFSEKGTNL
+609 DTNFSTKGTNL
-620 TMNSAAWNVTADSE
+620 KMNSAAWNVTADSE
-634 VANVV
+634 VANVE
-639 MDGNSI
+639 MAGSSI

-661 SSTHDHNFQ
+661 SSTPDHNFQ

-677 SGNGT
+677 SGSGT
-682 IKIDYDDSRTSTDGS
+682 IKMDYDDSRTSTDGS

-730 TVLVSVVNEKG
+730 TVLVSVVNESG

-759 KKDSATEGYT
+759 SKDSTTEGYK

-774 AKNTNPTPPP
+774 TKNTNPTPAP
-784 KGPTRAEA
+784 KDPTRDEA

-811 LTERLGITCFDE
+811 LTKRLGITCFDE
-823 ERAGVWTRMSNSSIS
+823 ERAGVWTKMSNSSIS

-884 IKGSSSMNGYQVSD
+884 TKGSSSMNGYQVND
-898 ALQVAGGRSDI
+898 TLQVAGGRSDI

-920 TSKSGSYADYVLRY
+920 TSQSGSYADYVLRY

-976 AQLMLGRLYNKTF
+976 AQFTLGRLYNKAF
-989 TTSNGVHVANDHLNS
+989 TTSNGVHVASDHLNS

-1019 QSQVYAKVRYNTELG
+1019 QSQIYAKVRYNTELG

>member
-15 FAVGLTILSSSFAGE
+15 FAVGLTILSSSFPGE
-30 VYADEEFYYQ
+30 AEAAEYYYY
-40 GSDLATADGK
+40 GWDMATDDGT
-50 TTWND
+50 TTWD
-55 DTQTAT
+55 DETQTAT
-61 LHADRSIN
+61 LHTDRNIYRIFTYS
-69 SNLNWSYYT
+69 SNLGLT
-78 FGINSHS
+78 
-85 FSDGIHDHL
+85 
-94 GTGQFASLG
+94 TQPEVQFASLG
-103 TTKNINP
+103 TTIFTNLGWQWNS
-110 YDYYDVN
+110 YDVVGATK
-117 FSNNS
+117 SE
-122 YTVAGELD
+122 T
-130 VKNVDGKEIITPMH
+130 
-144 NLTLSGDIIAT
+144 LTLYGDIIAT
-155 LNNKLA
+155 QTKKLS
-161 VQNLAKLEITKGT
+161 VHDLDTLRITNGT
-174 YGLDVTYGY
+174 YGLEANEGN
-183 KTGTETGTEIANGGL
+183 KTINTNGGL
-198 YLSNIKNVDI
+198 CISNIRDIDI

-215 YSDARGNVS
+215 YSDVRGKVELN
-224 LSNIG
+224 NIG

-241 EHKGSLPATED
+241 EYEGHLTATED
-252 NTITCHYGSIVNI
+252 NTITCDYGSIVNI
-265 NAKDTTI
+265 DAQNTTI
-272 TSTGRAILATAHN
+272 TSTGRAILATAHSVN
-285 VDNINV
+285 NINH
-291 LETSWGTDTPWPQ
+291 LEEAIWETDTPWPQ
-304 VNINSDTL
+304 VNINSETL

-332 IVNLGSADKKI
+332 IINLGSADKKI
-343 KILKFDQY
+343 QQLTFVKDA
-351 QDEQGKK
+351 G
-358 IYANM
+358 ANM
-363 NLYSNGYI
+363 NLYSSSYI
-371 YEENNANRYNRYSGT
+371 YKLEKTGTYDRYSDT
-386 IAAGKTADDYILHQ
+386 IPTVNYKQENLHQ

-432 NAVINNNY
+432 NAVINSNY

-448 SGGSTVTLTSD
+448 SGGSTITLTGD
-459 DLTIT
+459 DLAIT

-472 DADVIDAK
+472 DANIVATK
-480 DAKVAIG
+480 KAKVAIG
-487 SGGVVNPSRQDLVE
+487 SGGIVNPSRQDLVE
-501 DYSGTVDK
+501 DYGGTVDN
-509 AGDIIINANKKLT
+509 AGDLIINANKKLT
-522 VDGNIIIDAKPGT
+522 VDGNIIIDAQSAT

-555 GDIYTNNGN
+555 GDIYTNKGN
-564 EVHLSLGDGSA
+564 EVHLTLGDGSA
-575 AGQNGNAAGRQAARS
+575 AGQNGSTAGRQAGRS
-590 TLTGAIL
+590 TLTGTIL
-597 DAASTATGFSFS
+597 DAASTAAGFSFS
-609 NANFSEKGTNL
+609 DTSFSEKGTNL
-620 TMNSAAWNVTADSE
+620 KMKDATWNVTADSE
-634 VANVV
+634 VAKVD
-639 MDGNSI
+639 MAGSSI

-650 RNEATTVDMAG
+650 RNETATVDMAG
-661 SSTHDHNFQ
+661 SSTIGRTHDHDFQ

-677 SGNGT
+677 SGSGT
-682 IKIDYDDSRTSTDGS
+682 IRMDYDDSQSSTDGS

-730 TVLVSVVNEKG
+730 TVLVSVVNESG

-759 KKDSATEGYT
+759 SKDSTTEGYK

-774 AKNTNPTPPP
+774 TKNTNPTPAP
-784 KGPTRAEA
+784 KDPTRDEA

-811 LTERLGITCFDE
+811 LTKRLGITCFDE
-823 ERAGVWTRMSNSSIS
+823 ERAGVWTKMSNSSIS

-884 IKGSSSMNGYQVSD
+884 TKGSSSMNGYQVND
-898 ALQVAGGRSDI
+898 TLQVAGGRSDI

-920 TSKSGSYADYVLRY
+920 TSQSGSYADYVLRY

-976 AQLMLGRLYNKTF
+976 AQFTLGRLYNKAF
-989 TTSNGVHVANDHLNS
+989 TTSNGVHVASDHLNS

>member
-1 MRNYLHQRSKSLLA
+1 MKNYLHQRSKSLLA
-15 FAVGLTILSSSFAGE
+15 FAVGLTIISSSLVGE
-30 VYADEEFYYQ
+30 VEASECYYY
-40 GSDLATADGK
+40 GSDMANDVT
-50 TTWND
+50 TTWD
-55 DTQTAT
+55 DETQTAT

-69 SNLNWSYYT
+69 RAFNYSYN
-78 FGINSHS
+78 FGSQTH
-85 FSDGIHDHL
+85 
-94 GTGQFASLG
+94 TEGQFVSLAG
-103 TTKNINP
+103 YNP
-110 YDYYDVN
+110 
-117 FSNNS
+117 
-122 YTVAGELD
+122 YTVAGATGKEKLTLYGD
-130 VKNVDGKEIITPMH
+130 IMSVMNNNVTVKNLDTLQIT
-144 NLTLSGDIIAT
+144 N
-155 LNNKLA
+155 
-161 VQNLAKLEITKGT
+161 GT
-174 YGLDVTYGY
+174 YGLDASFGNDRGPVFTNPNN
-183 KTGTETGTEIANGGL
+183 NGGIH
-198 YLSNIKNVDI
+198 LSNIKTVDI

-215 YSDARGNVS
+215 YGDAMAKVELKDIDN
-224 LSNIG
+224 LNLTSNI
-229 TLKLASN
+229 K
-236 INRVS
+236 RVADYG
-241 EHKGSLPATED
+241 KYLTATADYTIYCDYGSLID
-252 NTITCHYGSIVNI
+252 IS
-265 NAKDTTI
+265 AKNTTI
-272 TSTGRAILATAHN
+272 TSTGQAITAAAHSAA
-285 VDNINV
+285 DINKMENAA
-291 LETSWGTDTPWPQ
+291 LETDYPLP
-304 VNINSDTL
+304 VINIKSDTL
-312 TIKAA
+312 TIAA
-317 TSGPTAAAVYSDTGA
+317 ASSGPTAAAVYSDAGA
-332 IVNLGSADKKI
+332 TINLGSADKKI
-343 KILKFDQY
+343 KQLTFVKDA
-351 QDEQGKK
+351 G
-358 IYANM
+358 ANM
-363 NLYSNGYI
+363 NLYSDGYI
-371 YEENNANRYNRYSGT
+371 YEDKDHSRYDRYSDT

-410 EFNANTNAINARN
+410 EFNANTNAINAHN
-423 NALINVNAD
+423 KALINVNA
-432 NAVINNNY
+432 NNTVINSNY
-440 GNVATVSS
+440 GNVATVAASA
-448 SGGSTVTLTSD
+448 GATVTIESN

-464 NHNTNYLK
+464 NHNTNYIK
-472 DADVIDAK
+472 NAQVVEKEDAK
-480 DAKVAIG
+480 IAIG
-487 SGGVVNPSRQDLVE
+487 SGGIINPSRPDLVE
-501 DYSGTVDK
+501 EYEGTAVN
-509 AGDIIINANKKLT
+509 AGDISINAANKLT
-522 VDGNIIIDAKPGT
+522 IDGNIVIKANSDA
-535 AAGNSISINKD
+535 AAGNSININNG
-546 NTTALVNIT
+546 NTKALVNIT
-555 GDIYTNNGN
+555 GNIYTNNGN
-564 EVHLSLGDGSA
+564 EVHISLGDGSA
-575 AGQNGNAAGRQAARS
+575 AAQNSNATGRQAGRS

-597 DAASTATGFSFS
+597 DAASTAENFSFNDTS
-609 NANFSEKGTNL
+609 FSTKGTNL
-620 TMNSAAWNVTADSE
+620 NMKDAAWNVTADSE
-634 VANVV
+634 VAKVE
-639 MDGNSI
+639 MAGSSI

-650 RNEATTVDMAG
+650 RNEATTVDMPG

-677 SGNGT
+677 SGSGT

-713 YLNEVNGAAKLT
+713 YLNEVNGAATLT
-725 GKAED
+725 GNAED
-730 TVLVSVVNEKG
+730 TVLVSVVHENG
-741 DFKAAS
+741 NFQAAS
-747 DDNLTWNIYALN
+747 DDKLIWNIYALN
-759 KKDSATEGYT
+759 KKDSTTEGYT

-774 AKNTNPTPPP
+774 AKNTNPTPAPQ
-784 KGPTRAEA
+784 GPTRAEA
-792 GTIKAHNMSYY
+792 GTLKAHNMSYY

-811 LTERLGITCFDE
+811 LTKRLGITCFDE
-823 ERAGVWTRMSNSSIS
+823 ERAGVWTKMSNSSIS

-898 ALQVAGGRSDI
+898 TLQVAGGRSDI

-976 AQLMLGRLYNKTF
+976 AQFTLGRLYNKAF
-989 TTSNGVHVANDHLNS
+989 TTSNGVHVASDHLNS

>member
-1 MRNYLHQRSKSLLA
+1 MVLFDA
-15 FAVGLTILSSSFAGE
+15 
-30 VYADEEFYYQ
+30 YQ
-40 GSDLATADGK
+40 
-50 TTWND
+50 
-55 DTQTAT
+55 
-61 LHADRSIN
+61 
-69 SNLNWSYYT
+69 
-78 FGINSHS
+78 
-85 FSDGIHDHL
+85 
-94 GTGQFASLG
+94 
-103 TTKNINP
+103 
-110 YDYYDVN
+110 
-117 FSNNS
+117 
-122 YTVAGELD
+122 
-130 VKNVDGKEIITPMH
+130 IT
-144 NLTLSGDIIAT
+144 N
-155 LNNKLA
+155 
-161 VQNLAKLEITKGT
+161 GT
-174 YGLDVTYGY
+174 YGLDANFGNDRGPVFTNPNN
-183 KTGTETGTEIANGGL
+183 NGGIH
-198 YLSNIKNVDI
+198 LSNIKTVDI

-215 YSDARGNVS
+215 YGDAMAKVELKDIDN
-224 LSNIG
+224 LNLTSNI
-229 TLKLASN
+229 K
-236 INRVS
+236 RVADYG
-241 EHKGSLPATED
+241 KYLTATADYTIYCDYGSLVD
-252 NTITCHYGSIVNI
+252 IS
-265 NAKDTTI
+265 AKNTTI
-272 TSTGRAILATAHN
+272 TSTGQAITAAAHSAA
-285 VDNINV
+285 DINKMENAA
-291 LETSWGTDTPWPQ
+291 LETDYPLP
-304 VNINSDTL
+304 VINIKSDTL
-312 TIKAA
+312 TIAAA
-317 TSGPTAAAVYSDTGA
+317 TSGPTAAAVYSDAGA
-332 IVNLGSADKKI
+332 TINLGSADKKI
-343 KILKFDQY
+343 KQLTFVKDA
-351 QDEQGKK
+351 G
-358 IYANM
+358 ANM
-363 NLYSNGYI
+363 NLYSDGYI
-371 YEENNANRYNRYSGT
+371 YEDKDHSRYDRYSDT
-386 IAAGKTADDYILHQ
+386 IADGKTADDYILHQ

-423 NALINVNAD
+423 NALINVHAD
-432 NAVINNNY
+432 NSVINNNY
-440 GNVATVSS
+440 GNLATVSS
-448 SGGSTVTLTSD
+448 SGGSTVTIEGD

-464 NHNTNYLK
+464 NRNTHYLK
-472 DADVIDAK
+472 DANVIDAK

-501 DYSGTVDK
+501 DYGGTVDK

-522 VDGNIIIDAKPGT
+522 VDGNIIIDAKPAT

-575 AGQNGNAAGRQAARS
+575 AKQDSNATGRQAGRS

-597 DAASTATGFSFS
+597 DAASTAENFSFS
-609 NANFSEKGTNL
+609 NTSFSTKGTNL
-620 TMNSAAWNVTADSE
+620 KMKDATWNVTADSE
-634 VANVV
+634 VANVE
-639 MDGNSI
+639 M
-645 IDLTQ
+645 DLTADS
-650 RNEATTVDMAG
+650 EAKTVDMTG
-661 SSTHDHNFQ
+661 SSIINLAHDHGFQ

-677 SGNGT
+677 SGSGT
-682 IKIDYDDSRTSTDGS
+682 IRMDYDDSKTSTDGS

-713 YLNEVNGAAKLT
+713 YLNEVTGATSLT
-725 GKAED
+725 GNAKD
-730 TVLVSVVNEKG
+730 TVLVSVVNESG

-759 KKDSATEGYT
+759 SKESTTEGYK

-774 AKNTNPTPPP
+774 TKNTNPTPAP
-784 KGPTRAEA
+784 KDPTRDEA
-792 GTIKAHNMSYY
+792 GTIKAHNMNYY

-811 LTERLGITCFDE
+811 LTKRLGITCFDE
-823 ERAGVWTRMSNSSIS
+823 ERAGVWTKMSNSSIS

-859 HNSDEQLTAADAKKT
+859 HNSGEQLTTADAKKT

-920 TSKSGSYADYVLRY
+920 TSQSGSYADYVLRY

-954 LQASAEYGH
+954 LQASAEYGC

-976 AQLMLGRLYNKTF
+976 AQLTLGRLYNKAI

-1034 DRVSAAFYKNDASAF
+1034 DRVSAAFYKGDNSAF

>member
-30 VYADEEFYYQ
+30 VYADDCYFS
-40 GSDLATADGK
+40 GSDMYNDG
-50 TTWND
+50 TTNWD
-55 DTQTAT
+55 EETQTAT
-61 LHADRSIN
+61 LTDNKTVGFLYHYSKTWGSQSANNDKQGQCAS
-69 SNLNWSYYT
+69 LVSYY
-78 FGINSHS
+78 
-85 FSDGIHDHL
+85 
-94 GTGQFASLG
+94 
-103 TTKNINP
+103 NP
-110 YDYYDVN
+110 YNVVGA
-117 FSNNS
+117 NNKLIKF
-122 YTVAGELD
+122 EL
-130 VKNVDGKEIITPMH
+130 G
-144 NLTLSGDIIAT
+144 GDIIAIQ
-155 LNNKLA
+155 NNKLT
-161 VQNLAKLEITKGT
+161 VDKLDTLTITNGT
-174 YGLDVTYGY
+174 YGLFANYGY
-183 KTGTETGTEIANGGL
+183 KTETDTGKGGL

-208 SGTVSAI
+208 SGTLSAI
-215 YSDARGNVS
+215 YSDVKGNVT

-229 TLKLASN
+229 TLNLKSDFTHALEDYGKN
-236 INRVS
+236 
-241 EHKGSLPATED
+241 LTATED
-252 NTITCHYGSIVNI
+252 NTIICDYGSIVNI

-501 DYSGTVDK
+501 DYGGTVDK

-590 TLTGAIL
+590 TLTGTIL

-645 IDLTQ
+645 IDLKQ

-677 SGNGT
+677 SGSGT
-682 IKIDYDDSRTSTDGS
+682 IKMDYDDSRTSTDGS

-747 DDNLTWNIYALN
+747 DDNLSWNIYALN

-769 TDWYL
+769 ADWYL

-823 ERAGVWTRMSNSSIS
+823 ERAGVWTKMSNSSIS

-859 HNSDEQLTAADAKKT
+859 HNSDERLTAADAKKT

-884 IKGSSSMNGYQVSD
+884 IKGSSSMNGYQVND
-898 ALQVAGGRSDI
+898 TLQVAGGRSDI

-940 FKLDGVNG
+940 FKMDGVNG
-948 SAKSHG
+948 NAKSHG
-954 LQASAEYGH
+954 LQASAEYGC

-976 AQLMLGRLYNKTF
+976 AQFTLGRLYNKAF
-989 TTSNGVHVANDHLNS
+989 TTSNGVHVASDHLNS

-1013 GQTLGD
+1013 GQTLGG

>member
-1 MRNYLHQRSKSLLA
+1 MTNYLQQRSKSLLA

-30 VYADEEFYYQ
+30 VEAAKCYYFGWDMAD
-40 GSDLATADGK
+40 
-50 TTWND
+50 D
-55 DTQTAT
+55 DTTEWSYENNTAT
-61 LHADRSIN
+61 LTGNKTVGFAYNFSKN
-69 SNLNWSYYT
+69 FGSQSY
-78 FGINSHS
+78 NR
-85 FSDGIHDHL
+85 DQ
-94 GTGQFASLG
+94 GQCASLV
-103 TTKNINP
+103 TLNP
-110 YDYYDVN
+110 D
-117 FSNNS
+117 FSYN
-122 YTVAGELD
+122 VAGKAGTE
-130 VKNVDGKEIITPMH
+130 
-144 NLTLSGDIIAT
+144 NLTLGGDIIAIQ
-155 LNNKLA
+155 NNKLT
-161 VQNLAKLEITKGT
+161 VDKLDTLTITNGT
-174 YGLDVTYGY
+174 YGLFANYGY
-183 KTGTETGTEIANGGL
+183 KTETDTGKGGL

-208 SGTVSAI
+208 SGTLSAI
-215 YSDARGNVS
+215 YSDVKGNVT

-229 TLKLASN
+229 TLNLKSDFTHALEDYGKN
-236 INRVS
+236 
-241 EHKGSLPATED
+241 LTATED
-252 NTITCHYGSIVNI
+252 NTIICDYGSIVNI

-386 IAAGKTADDYILHQ
+386 IAAGKTSDDYILHQ

-639 MDGNSI
+639 MAGNSI

-682 IKIDYDDSRTSTDGS
+682 IKMDYDDSKTSTDGS

-713 YLNEVNGAAKLT
+713 YLNEVNGATSLT
-725 GKAED
+725 GNAEG
-730 TVLVSVVNEKG
+730 TVLVSVVNENG

-747 DDNLTWNIYALN
+747 DDNLTWNIYELN
-759 KKDSATEGYT
+759 KKQSTTTGYNI
-769 TDWYL
+769 DWYL
-774 AKNTNPTPPP
+774 AKNTNPTPAPQ
-784 KGPTRAEA
+784 GPTRAEA

-823 ERAGVWTRMSNSSIS
+823 ERAGVWTKMSNSSIS

-859 HNSDEQLTAADAKKT
+859 HNSDERLTAADAKKT

-884 IKGSSSMNGYQVSD
+884 IKGSSSMNGYQVND
-898 ALQVAGGRSDI
+898 TLQVAGGRSDI

-954 LQASAEYGH
+954 LQASAEYGC

-976 AQLMLGRLYNKTF
+976 AQFTLGRLYNKAF
-989 TTSNGVHVANDHLNS
+989 TTSNGVHVASDHLNS

-1063 GFDLKAGHA
+1063 GFDLKTGHA

>member
-30 VYADEEFYYQ
+30 VYADDCYFS
-40 GSDLATADGK
+40 GSDMYNDG
-50 TTWND
+50 TTNWD
-55 DTQTAT
+55 EETQTAT
-61 LHADRSIN
+61 LTDNKTVGFLYHYSKTWGSQSANNDKQGQCAS
-69 SNLNWSYYT
+69 LVSYY
-78 FGINSHS
+78 
-85 FSDGIHDHL
+85 
-94 GTGQFASLG
+94 
-103 TTKNINP
+103 NP
-110 YDYYDVN
+110 YNVVGADN
-117 FSNNS
+117 KLIKF
-122 YTVAGELD
+122 EL
-130 VKNVDGKEIITPMH
+130 G
-144 NLTLSGDIIAT
+144 GDIIAIQ
-155 LNNKLA
+155 NNKLT
-161 VQNLAKLEITKGT
+161 VDKLDTLTITNGT
-174 YGLDVTYGY
+174 YGLFANYGY
-183 KTGTETGTEIANGGL
+183 KTETDTGKGGL

-208 SGTVSAI
+208 SGTLSAI
-215 YSDARGNVS
+215 YSDVKGNVT

-229 TLKLASN
+229 TLNLKSDFTHALEDYGKN
-236 INRVS
+236 
-241 EHKGSLPATED
+241 LTATED
-252 NTITCHYGSIVNI
+252 NTIICDYGSIVNI

-501 DYSGTVDK
+501 DYGGTVDK

-682 IKIDYDDSRTSTDGS
+682 IKMDYDDSRTSTDGS

-713 YLNEVNGAAKLT
+713 YLNEVNGATSLT

-730 TVLVSVVNEKG
+730 TVLVSVVNENG

-774 AKNTNPTPPP
+774 AKNTNPTPAPQ
-784 KGPTRAEA
+784 GPTRAEA
-792 GTIKAHNMSYY
+792 ATIKAHNMSYY

-884 IKGSSSMNGYQVSD
+884 TKGSSSMNGYQVSD

-976 AQLMLGRLYNKTF
+976 AQFTLGRLYNKAF
-989 TTSNGVHVANDHLNS
+989 TTSNGVHVANNHLNS

>member
-1 MRNYLHQRSKSLLA
+1 MKYYLHQRSKSLLA
-15 FAVGLTILSSSFAGE
+15 FAVGLTILSSSFPGE
-30 VYADEEFYYQ
+30 AEAAEYYHY
-40 GSDLATADGK
+40 GWDMATDDGT
-50 TTWND
+50 TTWD
-55 DTQTAT
+55 DETQTAT
-61 LHADRSIN
+61 LHTDRNIYRIFTYS
-69 SNLNWSYYT
+69 SNLGLT
-78 FGINSHS
+78 
-85 FSDGIHDHL
+85 
-94 GTGQFASLG
+94 TQPEVQFASLG
-103 TTKNINP
+103 TTIFTNSGWQWNS
-110 YDYYDVN
+110 YDVVGATK
-117 FSNNS
+117 SE
-122 YTVAGELD
+122 T
-130 VKNVDGKEIITPMH
+130 
-144 NLTLSGDIIAT
+144 LTLYGDIIAT
-155 LNNKLA
+155 QTKKLS
-161 VQNLAKLEITKGT
+161 VHDLDTPRITNGT
-174 YGLDVTYGY
+174 YGLEANEGN
-183 KTGTETGTEIANGGL
+183 KTINTNGGL
-198 YLSNIKNVDI
+198 CISNIRDIDI

-215 YSDARGNVS
+215 YSDVRGKVELN
-224 LSNIG
+224 NIG

-241 EHKGSLPATED
+241 EYEGHLTATED
-252 NTITCHYGSIVNI
+252 NTITCDYGSIVNI
-265 NAKDTTI
+265 DAQNTTI
-272 TSTGRAILATAHN
+272 TSTGRAILATAHSVN
-285 VDNINV
+285 NINH
-291 LETSWGTDTPWPQ
+291 LEEAIWETDTPWPQ
-304 VNINSDTL
+304 VNINSETL

-343 KILKFDQY
+343 QQLTFVKDA
-351 QDEQGKK
+351 G
-358 IYANM
+358 ANM
-363 NLYSNGYI
+363 NLYSSSYI
-371 YEENNANRYNRYSGT
+371 YKLEKTGTYDRYSDT
-386 IAAGKTADDYILHQ
+386 IPTVNYKQENLHQ

-432 NAVINNNY
+432 NAVINSNY

-448 SGGSTVTLTSD
+448 SGGSTITLTGD
-459 DLTIT
+459 DLAIT

-472 DADVIDAK
+472 DANVVAAK
-480 DAKVAIG
+480 KAKVAIG
-487 SGGVVNPSRQDLVE
+487 SGGIVNPSRQDLVE
-501 DYSGTVDK
+501 DYGGTVDN
-509 AGDIIINANKKLT
+509 AGDLIINANKKLT
-522 VDGNIIIDAKPGT
+522 VDGNIIIDAQSAT

-555 GDIYTNNGN
+555 GDIYTNKGN
-564 EVHLSLGDGSA
+564 EVHLTLGDGSA
-575 AGQNGNAAGRQAARS
+575 AGQNGSTAGRQAGRS
-590 TLTGAIL
+590 TLTGTIL
-597 DAASTATGFSFS
+597 DAASTAANFSFS
-609 NANFSEKGTNL
+609 DTSFSEKGTNL
-620 TMNSAAWNVTADSE
+620 KMNIATWNVTADSE
-634 VANVV
+634 VAKVE
-639 MDGNSI
+639 MAGSSI

-650 RNEATTVDMAG
+650 RNEATTVDMAD

-677 SGNGT
+677 TGSGT
-682 IKIDYDDSRTSTDGS
+682 IKMDYDDSKTSTDGS

-713 YLNEVNGAAKLT
+713 YLNEVNGATTLT
-725 GKAED
+725 GNAED
-730 TVLVSVVNEKG
+730 TVLVSVVNENG
-741 DFKAAS
+741 NFQAAS
-747 DDNLTWNIYALN
+747 DDKLTWNIYTLN
-759 KKDSATEGYT
+759 KKDSTTEGYT
-769 TDWYL
+769 TNWYL
-774 AKNTNPTPPP
+774 AKNTNPTPAPQ
-784 KGPTRAEA
+784 GPTRAEA
-792 GTIKAHNMSYY
+792 GTLKAHNMSYY

-811 LTERLGITCFDE
+811 LTKRLGITCFDE
-823 ERAGVWTRMSNSSIS
+823 ERAGVWTKMSNSSIS

-859 HNSDEQLTAADAKKT
+859 HNSDERLTAADAKKT

-884 IKGSSSMNGYQVSD
+884 IKGSSSMNGYQVND
-898 ALQVAGGRSDI
+898 TLQVAGGRSDI

-920 TSKSGSYADYVLRY
+920 TSQSGSYADYVLRY

-940 FKLDGVNG
+940 FKLDGANG

-954 LQASAEYGH
+954 LQASAEYGCH
-963 RLENDHGLFVTPN
+963 LENDRGLFVAPN
-976 AQLMLGRLYNKTF
+976 AQLTLGRLYNKAF

-1013 GQTLGD
+1013 GQNIGE

-1034 DRVSAAFYKNDASAF
+1034 DRVSAAFCQGDASSF
-1049 CNGDSNGSW
+1049 CSGDSNGSW

>member
-78 FGINSHS
+78 FGINSRS

-94 GTGQFASLG
+94 GTGQFTSLG

-198 YLSNIKNVDI
+198 YLNNIKNVDI

-272 TSTGRAILATAHN
+272 TSTGRAILATAHS
-285 VDNINV
+285 VDNINH
-291 LETSWGTDTPWPQ
+291 LEEGIYETDTPWPQ

-501 DYSGTVDK
+501 DYGGTVDK

-898 ALQVAGGRSDI
+898 ALQVAGGCSDI

-920 TSKSGSYADYVLRY
+920 LQIRLLR
-934 SSYDND
+934 
-940 FKLDGVNG
+940 
-948 SAKSHG
+948 
-954 LQASAEYGH
+954 
-963 RLENDHGLFVTPN
+963 
-976 AQLMLGRLYNKTF
+976 
-989 TTSNGVHVANDHLNS
+989 
-1004 AILSMGVDV
+1004 
-1013 GQTLGD
+1013 
-1019 QSQVYAKVRYNTELG
+1019 
-1034 DRVSAAFYKNDASAF
+1034 
-1049 CNGDSNGSW
+1049 
-1058 WEYGL
+1058 
-1063 GFDLKAGHA
+1063 
-1072 SHLFMDAERAG
+1072 
-1083 GSGFSKDW
+1083 
-1091 SWRIGAR
+1091 
-1098 FDF
+1098 

>member
-40 GSDLATADGK
+40 GSDLATDDGA
-50 TTWND
+50 TTWDNKNK
-55 DTQTAT
+55 TAT
-61 LHADRSIN
+61 LHADRSIYR
-69 SNLNWSYYT
+69 SFEWSYDT
-78 FGINSHS
+78 FGINSYADS
-85 FSDGIHDHL
+85 NGLSYA
-94 GTGQFASLG
+94 QFASLG
-103 TTKNINP
+103 TTKYFN
-110 YDYYDVN
+110 
-117 FSNNS
+117 SHS
-122 YTVAGELD
+122 YTVDGEVE
-130 VKNVDGKEIITPMH
+130 VKFDGEKETKNPKFK
-144 NLTLSGDIIAT
+144 LTLFGDIIASLT
-155 LNNKLA
+155 KNLTVKNLSELN
-161 VQNLAKLEITKGT
+161 ITNGT
-174 YGLDVTYGY
+174 YGLDSNYGNDN
-183 KTGTETGTEIANGGL
+183 TEGGL
-198 YLSNIKNVDI
+198 YLDNITKVNI

-215 YSDARGNVS
+215 YGDTRGKIELN
-224 LSNIG
+224 NIG
-229 TLKLASN
+229 TLNLASN

-241 EHKGSLPATED
+241 EYRGLLPATED
-252 NTITCHYGSIVNI
+252 NTITCGYGSIVNI

-285 VDNINV
+285 IDKINEYEDGNW
-291 LETSWGTDTPWPQ
+291 ETNTPWPQ
-304 VNINSDTL
+304 VNINSETL
-312 TIKAA
+312 TIAAA

-343 KILKFDQY
+343 QQLTFVKDA
-351 QDEQGKK
+351 GT
-358 IYANM
+358 NM
-363 NLYSNGYI
+363 NLYSSSYI
-371 YEENNANRYNRYSGT
+371 YKLEKTGTYDRYSDT
-386 IAAGKTADDYILHQ
+386 IPTVNYKQENLHQ

-432 NAVINNNY
+432 NAVINSNY

-448 SGGSTVTLTSD
+448 SGGSTVTLTGD
-459 DLTIT
+459 DLAIT

-472 DADVIDAK
+472 DANVVAAK
-480 DAKVAIG
+480 KAKVAIG
-487 SGGVVNPSRQDLVE
+487 SGGIVNPSRQDLVE
-501 DYSGTVDK
+501 DYGGTVDN
-509 AGDIIINANKKLT
+509 AGDLIINANKKLT
-522 VDGNIIIDAKPGT
+522 VDGNIIIDAQSAT
-535 AAGNSISINKD
+535 AAGNSISLNKD

-555 GDIYTNNGN
+555 GDIYTNKGN
-564 EVHLSLGDGSA
+564 EVHLTLGDGSA
-575 AGQNGNAAGRQAARS
+575 AGQNGSTAGRQAGRS
-590 TLTGAIL
+590 TLTGTIL
-597 DAASTATGFSFS
+597 DAASTAANFSFS
-609 NANFSEKGTNL
+609 DTSFSEKGTNL
-620 TMNSAAWNVTADSE
+620 KMNSATWNVTADSE
-634 VANVV
+634 VAKVE
-639 MDGNSI
+639 MTGSSI

-677 SGNGT
+677 TGSGT
-682 IKIDYDDSRTSTDGS
+682 IKMDYDDSKTSTDGS

-713 YLNEVNGAAKLT
+713 YLNKVNGAATLT
-725 GKAED
+725 GNAED
-730 TVLVSVVNEKG
+730 TVLVSVVHENG
-741 DFKAAS
+741 NFQAAS
-747 DDNLTWNIYALN
+747 DDKLTWNIYALN
-759 KKDSATEGYT
+759 KKDSTTEGYT

-774 AKNTNPTPPP
+774 AKNTNPTPAPQ
-784 KGPTRAEA
+784 GPTRAEA
-792 GTIKAHNMSYY
+792 GTLKAHNMSYY

-811 LTERLGITCFDE
+811 LTKRLGITCFDE
-823 ERAGVWTRMSNSSIS
+823 ERAGVWTKMSNSSIS

-859 HNSDEQLTAADAKKT
+859 HNSDKQLTAADAKKT

-920 TSKSGSYADYVLRY
+920 TSQSGSYADYVLRY

-940 FKLDGVNG
+940 FKLDGANG

-954 LQASAEYGH
+954 LQASAEYGWH
-963 RLENDHGLFVTPN
+963 LENDRGLFVAPN
-976 AQLMLGRLYNKTF
+976 AQFTLGRLYNKAF

-1013 GQTLGD
+1013 GQNIGE
-1019 QSQVYAKVRYNTELG
+1019 QSQVYAKLRYNTELS
-1034 DRVSAAFYKNDASAF
+1034 DRVSAAFCQGDASTF
-1049 CNGDSNGSW
+1049 CSGDSNGSW

>member
-15 FAVGLTILSSSFAGE
+15 FAVGLTILSSSLVGE
-30 VYADEEFYYQ
+30 VYAAECYYY
-40 GSDLATADGK
+40 GSDLATDDST
-50 TTWND
+50 TTWD
-55 DTQTAT
+55 DETQTAT
-61 LHADRSIN
+61 LHADRSIDRAFN
-69 SNLNWSYYT
+69 YSYN
-78 FGINSHS
+78 FGSQSH
-85 FSDGIHDHL
+85 
-94 GTGQFASLG
+94 TEGQFVSLAG
-103 TTKNINP
+103 YNP
-110 YDYYDVN
+110 
-117 FSNNS
+117 
-122 YTVAGELD
+122 YTVAGATGKEKLTLYGD
-130 VKNVDGKEIITPMH
+130 IMSVMDNNVTVKNLDTLQIT
-144 NLTLSGDIIAT
+144 N
-155 LNNKLA
+155 
-161 VQNLAKLEITKGT
+161 GT
-174 YGLDVTYGY
+174 YGLDASFGNDRGPVFTNPNN
-183 KTGTETGTEIANGGL
+183 NGGIH
-198 YLSNIKNVDI
+198 LSNIQTVDI

-215 YSDARGNVS
+215 YGDAMAKVELKDIDN
-224 LSNIG
+224 LNLTSNI
-229 TLKLASN
+229 K
-236 INRVS
+236 RVADYG
-241 EHKGSLPATED
+241 KYLTATADYTIYCDYGSLVD
-252 NTITCHYGSIVNI
+252 IS
-265 NAKDTTI
+265 AKNTTI
-272 TSTGRAILATAHN
+272 TSTGQAITAAAHSAA
-285 VDNINV
+285 DINKMENAA
-291 LETSWGTDTPWPQ
+291 LETDYPLP
-304 VNINSDTL
+304 VINIKSDTL
-312 TIKAA
+312 TIAAA
-317 TSGPTAAAVYSDTGA
+317 TSGPTAAAVYSDAGA
-332 IVNLGSADKKI
+332 TINLGSADKKI
-343 KILKFDQY
+343 KQLTFVKDA
-351 QDEQGKK
+351 G
-358 IYANM
+358 ANM
-363 NLYSNGYI
+363 NLYSDGYI
-371 YEENNANRYNRYSGT
+371 YEDKDHSRYDRYSDT
-386 IAAGKTADDYILHQ
+386 IAADKTANDYKLHQ
-400 SQINVYAENA
+400 SQINVYAEYA

-423 NALINVNAD
+423 NALINVHAD
-432 NAVINNNY
+432 NSVINNNY
-440 GNVATVSS
+440 GNLATVSS
-448 SGGSTVTLTSD
+448 SGGSTVTIEGD

-464 NHNTNYLK
+464 NRNTHYLK
-472 DADVIDAK
+472 DANVIDAK

-501 DYSGTVDK
+501 DYGGTVDK

-522 VDGNIIIDAKPGT
+522 VDGNIIIDAKPAT

-575 AGQNGNAAGRQAARS
+575 ASQNGNATGRQAGRS

-597 DAASTATGFSFS
+597 DAASTAENFSFS
-609 NANFSEKGTNL
+609 DTSFSTKGTNL
-620 TMNSAAWNVTADSE
+620 NMKDATWNVTADS
-634 VANVV
+634 
-639 MDGNSI
+639 D
-645 IDLTQ
+645 
-650 RNEATTVDMAG
+650 ATTVDMAG
-661 SSTHDHNFQ
+661 SSSINLAHDHGFQ

-677 SGNGT
+677 SGSGT
-682 IKIDYDDSRTSTDGS
+682 IRMDYDDSKTSTDGS

-713 YLNEVNGAAKLT
+713 YLNEVNGTATLT
-725 GKAED
+725 GNAED
-730 TVLVSVVNEKG
+730 TVLVSVVNEGG

-759 KKDSATEGYT
+759 SKESTTEGYK

-774 AKNTNPTPPP
+774 TKNTNPTPAPQ
-784 KGPTRAEA
+784 GPTRAEA
-792 GTIKAHNMSYY
+792 GTIKAHNMNYY

-811 LTERLGITCFDE
+811 LTKRLGITCFDE
-823 ERAGVWTRMSNSSIS
+823 ERAGVWTRMSNSDIS
-838 GSGIYGS
+838 GSGIFGS

-859 HNSDEQLTAADAKKT
+859 HNSDEQLTTADAKKT

-920 TSKSGSYADYVLRY
+920 TSQSGSYADYVLRY

-954 LQASAEYGH
+954 LQASAEYGC

-976 AQLMLGRLYNKTF
+976 AQLTLGRLYNKAF
-989 TTSNGVHVANDHLNS
+989 TTSNGVHVANNHLNS

-1013 GQTLGD
+1013 GQKLGD
-1019 QSQVYAKVRYNTELG
+1019 QSQIYAKVRYNTELG
-1034 DRVSAAFYKNDASAF
+1034 DRVSAAFCQGDASAF

-1063 GFDLKAGHA
+1063 GFDIKAGHA

>member
-30 VYADEEFYYQ
+30 VYAAECYYY
-40 GSDLATADGK
+40 GSDLATDDST
-50 TTWND
+50 TTWD
-55 DTQTAT
+55 DETQTAT
-61 LHADRSIN
+61 LHADRSIDRAFN
-69 SNLNWSYYT
+69 YSYN
-78 FGINSHS
+78 FGSQSH
-85 FSDGIHDHL
+85 
-94 GTGQFASLG
+94 TEGQFVSLAG
-103 TTKNINP
+103 FNP
-110 YDYYDVN
+110 
-117 FSNNS
+117 
-122 YTVAGELD
+122 YTVAGATGNEKLTLYGD
-130 VKNVDGKEIITPMH
+130 IMSVMDNNVTVKNLDTLQIT
-144 NLTLSGDIIAT
+144 N
-155 LNNKLA
+155 
-161 VQNLAKLEITKGT
+161 GT
-174 YGLDVTYGY
+174 YGLDANFGNDRGPVFTNPNN
-183 KTGTETGTEIANGGL
+183 NGGIH
-198 YLSNIKNVDI
+198 LSNIKTVDI

-215 YSDARGNVS
+215 YSDAMAKVELKDIDN
-224 LSNIG
+224 LNLTSNI
-229 TLKLASN
+229 K
-236 INRVS
+236 RVADYG
-241 EHKGSLPATED
+241 KYLTATADYTIYCDYGSLVD
-252 NTITCHYGSIVNI
+252 IS
-265 NAKDTTI
+265 AKNTTI
-272 TSTGRAILATAHN
+272 TSTGQAITAAAHN
-285 VDNINV
+285 AAYINGLENASWETDYPLPVINIK
-291 LETSWGTDTPWPQ
+291 
-304 VNINSDTL
+304 SDTL
-312 TIKAA
+312 TIAAA
-317 TSGPTAAAVYSDTGA
+317 TSDPTAAAVYSDAGA
-332 IVNLGSADKKI
+332 TINLGSADKKI
-343 KILKFDQY
+343 KQLTFVKDA
-351 QDEQGKK
+351 G
-358 IYANM
+358 ANM
-363 NLYSNGYI
+363 NLYSDGYI
-371 YEENNANRYNRYSGT
+371 YEDKDHSRYDRYSDT
-386 IAAGKTADDYILHQ
+386 IAADKTANDYKLHQ
-400 SQINVYAENA
+400 SQINVYAEYA

-423 NALINVNAD
+423 NALINVHAD
-432 NAVINNNY
+432 NSVINNNY
-440 GNVATVSS
+440 GNLATVSS
-448 SGGSTVTLTSD
+448 SGGSTVTIEGD

-464 NHNTNYLK
+464 NRNTHYLK
-472 DADVIDAK
+472 DANVIDAK

-501 DYSGTVDK
+501 DYGGTVDK

-522 VDGNIIIDAKPGT
+522 VDGNIIIDAKPAT

-575 AGQNGNAAGRQAARS
+575 AKQDSNATGRQAGRS

-597 DAASTATGFSFS
+597 DAASTAENFSFS
-609 NANFSEKGTNL
+609 DTSFSTKGTNL
-620 TMNSAAWNVTADSE
+620 KMKDATWNVTADSE
-634 VANVV
+634 VANVE
-639 MDGNSI
+639 M
-645 IDLTQ
+645 DLTADS
-650 RNEATTVDMAG
+650 EAKTVDMTG
-661 SSTHDHNFQ
+661 SSIINLAHDHGFQ

-677 SGNGT
+677 SGSGT
-682 IKIDYDDSRTSTDGS
+682 IRMDYDDSKTSTDGS

-713 YLNEVNGAAKLT
+713 YLNEVTGTATLT

-730 TVLVSVVNEKG
+730 TVLVSVVNENG

-759 KKDSATEGYT
+759 SKESTTEGYK

-774 AKNTNPTPPP
+774 TKNTTPTPSTQ
-784 KGPTRAEA
+784 GPTRAEA

-811 LTERLGITCFDE
+811 LTKRLGITCFDE

-859 HNSDEQLTAADAKKT
+859 HNSDEHLTTADAKKT

-920 TSKSGSYADYVLRY
+920 TSQSGSYADYVLRY

-976 AQLMLGRLYNKTF
+976 AQLTLGRLYNKAF

-1019 QSQVYAKVRYNTELG
+1019 QS
-1034 DRVSAAFYKNDASAF
+1034 
-1049 CNGDSNGSW
+1049 
-1058 WEYGL
+1058 
-1063 GFDLKAGHA
+1063 
-1072 SHLFMDAERAG
+1072 
-1083 GSGFSKDW
+1083 
-1091 SWRIGAR
+1091 
-1098 FDF
+1098 

>member
-15 FAVGLTILSSSFAGE
+15 FAVGLTILSSSFPGE
-30 VYADEEFYYQ
+30 AEAAEYYYY
-40 GSDLATADGK
+40 GWDMATDDGT
-50 TTWND
+50 TTWD
-55 DTQTAT
+55 DETQTAT
-61 LHADRSIN
+61 LHTDRNIYRIFTYS
-69 SNLNWSYYT
+69 SNLGLT
-78 FGINSHS
+78 
-85 FSDGIHDHL
+85 
-94 GTGQFASLG
+94 TQPEVQFASLG
-103 TTKNINP
+103 TTIFTNSGWQWNS
-110 YDYYDVN
+110 YDVVGATK
-117 FSNNS
+117 SE
-122 YTVAGELD
+122 T
-130 VKNVDGKEIITPMH
+130 
-144 NLTLSGDIIAT
+144 LTLYGDIIAT
-155 LNNKLA
+155 QTKKLS
-161 VQNLAKLEITKGT
+161 VHDLDTLRITNGT
-174 YGLDVTYGY
+174 YGLEANEGN
-183 KTGTETGTEIANGGL
+183 KTINTNGGL
-198 YLSNIKNVDI
+198 CISNIRDIDI

-215 YSDARGNVS
+215 YSDVRGKVELN
-224 LSNIG
+224 NIG

-241 EHKGSLPATED
+241 EYEGHLTATED
-252 NTITCHYGSIVNI
+252 NTITCDYGSIVNI
-265 NAKDTTI
+265 DAQNTTI
-272 TSTGRAILATAHN
+272 TSTGRAILATAHSVN
-285 VDNINV
+285 NINH
-291 LETSWGTDTPWPQ
+291 LEEAIWETDTPWPQ
-304 VNINSDTL
+304 VNINSETL

-332 IVNLGSADKKI
+332 IINLGSADKKI
-343 KILKFDQY
+343 QQLTFVKDA
-351 QDEQGKK
+351 G
-358 IYANM
+358 ANM
-363 NLYSNGYI
+363 NMYSSSYI
-371 YEENNANRYNRYSGT
+371 YKLEKTGTYDRYSDT
-386 IAAGKTADDYILHQ
+386 IPTVNYKQENLHQ

-432 NAVINNNY
+432 NAVINSNY

-448 SGGSTVTLTSD
+448 SGGSTITLTGD
-459 DLTIT
+459 DLAIT
-464 NHNTNYLK
+464 NHNTNYLN
-472 DADVIDAK
+472 DANVVAAK
-480 DAKVAIG
+480 KAKVAIG
-487 SGGVVNPSRQDLVE
+487 SGGIVNPSRQDLVE
-501 DYSGTVDK
+501 DYGGTVDN
-509 AGDIIINANKKLT
+509 AGDLIINANKKLT
-522 VDGNIIIDAKPGT
+522 VDGNIIIDAQSAT

-555 GDIYTNNGN
+555 GDIYTNKGN
-564 EVHLSLGDGSA
+564 EVHLTLGDGSA
-575 AGQNGNAAGRQAARS
+575 AGQNGSTAGRQAGRS
-590 TLTGAIL
+590 TLTGTIL
-597 DAASTATGFSFS
+597 DAASTAANFSFS
-609 NANFSEKGTNL
+609 DTSFSEKGTNL
-620 TMNSAAWNVTADSE
+620 KMNSATWNVTADSE
-634 VANVV
+634 VAKVE
-639 MDGNSI
+639 MTGSSI

-677 SGNGT
+677 TGSGT
-682 IKIDYDDSRTSTDGS
+682 IKMDYDDSKTSTDGS

-713 YLNEVNGAAKLT
+713 YLNEVNGAATLT
-725 GKAED
+725 GNAED
-730 TVLVSVVNEKG
+730 TVLVSVVHENG
-741 DFKAAS
+741 NFQAAS
-747 DDNLTWNIYALN
+747 DDKLTWNIYALN
-759 KKDSATEGYT
+759 KKDSTTEGYT

-774 AKNTNPTPPP
+774 AKNTNPTPAPQ
-784 KGPTRAEA
+784 GPTRAEA
-792 GTIKAHNMSYY
+792 GTLKAHNMSYY

-811 LTERLGITCFDE
+811 LTKRLGITCFDE
-823 ERAGVWTRMSNSSIS
+823 ERAGVWTKMSNSSIS

-859 HNSDEQLTAADAKKT
+859 HNSDKQLTATDAKKT

-920 TSKSGSYADYVLRY
+920 TSQSGSYADYVLRY

-940 FKLDGVNG
+940 FKLDGANG

-954 LQASAEYGH
+954 LQASAEYGWH
-963 RLENDHGLFVTPN
+963 LENDRGLFVAPN
-976 AQLMLGRLYNKTF
+976 AQLTLGRLYNKAF

>member
-30 VYADEEFYYQ
+30 VYADDCYFS
-40 GSDLATADGK
+40 GSDMYNDG
-50 TTWND
+50 TTNWD
-55 DTQTAT
+55 EETQTAT
-61 LHADRSIN
+61 LTDNKTVGFLYHYSKTWGSQSANNDKQGQCAS
-69 SNLNWSYYT
+69 LVSYY
-78 FGINSHS
+78 
-85 FSDGIHDHL
+85 
-94 GTGQFASLG
+94 
-103 TTKNINP
+103 NP
-110 YDYYDVN
+110 YNVVGA
-117 FSNNS
+117 NNKLIKF
-122 YTVAGELD
+122 EL
-130 VKNVDGKEIITPMH
+130 G
-144 NLTLSGDIIAT
+144 GDIIAIQ
-155 LNNKLA
+155 NNKLT
-161 VQNLAKLEITKGT
+161 VDKLDTLTITNGT
-174 YGLDVTYGY
+174 YGLFANYGY
-183 KTGTETGTEIANGGL
+183 KTETDTGKGGL

-208 SGTVSAI
+208 SGTLSAI
-215 YSDARGNVS
+215 YSDVKGNVT
-224 LSNIG
+224 LSDIG
-229 TLKLASN
+229 TLNLKSDFTHALEDYGKN
-236 INRVS
+236 
-241 EHKGSLPATED
+241 LTATED
-252 NTITCHYGSIVNI
+252 NTIICDYGSIVNI

-501 DYSGTVDK
+501 DYGGTVDK

-590 TLTGAIL
+590 TLTGTIL

-645 IDLTQ
+645 IDLKQ

-677 SGNGT
+677 SGSGT
-682 IKIDYDDSRTSTDGS
+682 IKMDYDDSRTSTDGS

-747 DDNLTWNIYALN
+747 DDNLSWNIYALN

-823 ERAGVWTRMSNSSIS
+823 ERAGVWTKMSNSSIS

-859 HNSDEQLTAADAKKT
+859 HNSDERLTAADAKKT

-884 IKGSSSMNGYQVSD
+884 IKGSSSMNGYQVND
-898 ALQVAGGRSDI
+898 TLQVAGGRSDI

-914 TAYHTH
+914 TAYPRTPPNPAP
-920 TSKSGSYADYVLRY
+920 TLTM
-934 SSYDND
+934 
-940 FKLDGVNG
+940 F
-948 SAKSHG
+948 SAT
-954 LQASAEYGH
+954 A
-963 RLENDHGLFVTPN
+963 
-976 AQLMLGRLYNKTF
+976 LMT
-989 TTSNGVHVANDHLNS
+989 TTSRWTA
-1004 AILSMGVDV
+1004 SMA
-1013 GQTLGD
+1013 TPKATACR
-1019 QSQVYAKVRYNTELG
+1019 QVRNMAAAWKMTM
-1034 DRVSAAFYKNDASAF
+1034 VS
-1049 CNGDSNGSW
+1049 
-1058 WEYGL
+1058 L
-1063 GFDLKAGHA
+1063 
-1072 SHLFMDAERAG
+1072 
-1083 GSGFSKDW
+1083 
-1091 SWRIGAR
+1091 
-1098 FDF
+1098 

>member
-30 VYADEEFYYQ
+30 VYADDCYFS
-40 GSDLATADGK
+40 GSDMYNDG
-50 TTWND
+50 TTNWD
-55 DTQTAT
+55 EETQTAT
-61 LHADRSIN
+61 LTDNKTVGFLYHYSKTWGSQSANNDKQGQCAS
-69 SNLNWSYYT
+69 LVSYY
-78 FGINSHS
+78 
-85 FSDGIHDHL
+85 
-94 GTGQFASLG
+94 
-103 TTKNINP
+103 NP
-110 YDYYDVN
+110 YNVVGADN
-117 FSNNS
+117 KLIKF
-122 YTVAGELD
+122 EL
-130 VKNVDGKEIITPMH
+130 G
-144 NLTLSGDIIAT
+144 GDIIAIQ
-155 LNNKLA
+155 NNKLT
-161 VQNLAKLEITKGT
+161 VDKLDTLTITNGT
-174 YGLDVTYGY
+174 YGLFANYGY
-183 KTGTETGTEIANGGL
+183 KTETDTGKGGL

-208 SGTVSAI
+208 SGTLSAI
-215 YSDARGNVS
+215 YSDVKGNVT

-229 TLKLASN
+229 TLNLKSDFTHALEDYGKN
-236 INRVS
+236 
-241 EHKGSLPATED
+241 LTATED
-252 NTITCHYGSIVNI
+252 NTIICDYGSIVNI

-400 SQINVYAENA
+400 SQINVYAEYA

-423 NALINVNAD
+423 NALINVNAE

-448 SGGSTVTLTSD
+448 SGGSTVSLTGD
-459 DLTIT
+459 DLAIT

-472 DADVIDAK
+472 DANVIDAK

-487 SGGVVNPSRQDLVE
+487 SGGIVNPSRQDLVE
-501 DYSGTVDK
+501 DYGGTVDK

-575 AGQNGNAAGRQAARS
+575 AGQNGNAAGRQAGRS

-597 DAASTATGFSFS
+597 DAASTAEVFSFS
-609 NANFSEKGTNL
+609 DANFSEKGTNL

-670 KLKINNL
+670 KLKINKL
-677 SGNGT
+677 SGSGT
-682 IKIDYDDSRTSTDGS
+682 IKMDYDDSKTSTDGS
-697 TADKLFINNH
+697 SADKLFINNH

-713 YLNEVNGAAKLT
+713 YLNEVNGATSLT

-730 TVLVSVVNEKG
+730 TVLVSVVNENG

-747 DDNLTWNIYALN
+747 DDNLTWNIYELN
-759 KKDSATEGYT
+759 QKESTTTGYNI
-769 TDWYL
+769 DWYL
-774 AKNTNPTPPP
+774 AKNTNPTPAPQ
-784 KGPTRAEA
+784 GPTRAEA
-792 GTIKAHNMSYY
+792 ATLKAHNMSYY

-884 IKGSSSMNGYQVSD
+884 TKGSSSMNGYQVSD

-914 TAYHTH
+914 TAYNTH

-976 AQLMLGRLYNKTF
+976 AQFTLGRLYNKAF
-989 TTSNGVHVANDHLNS
+989 TTSNGVHVASDHLNS

-1013 GQTLGD
+1013 GQTLDD

-1072 SHLFMDAERAG
+1072 SHLFMDAERAS